1 MKLRT
6 RLAAMV
12 LTILLTAQLPVSVF
26 ANSAASTAQTQG
38 QIVVTDE
45 NGQEQI
51 LTAEQL
57 QSGENLPENIVMN
70 NETTQTQETET
81 PAPASE
87 SAPAASSTS
96 TPAESD
102 SAPAASST
110 STPAASDSAPA
121 ASDSAPAASST
132 STSAA
137 SESAPAANSTSAPAA
152 SESTPTAS
160 SEERVDLDL
169 PLVQNTDDKTQ
180 RVDLDLP
187 LVQATDTTGN
197 RVEETVSVNQ
207 AASSDR
213 SVPSDEEEEKE
224 EVLPYIYWNPGEGYD
239 VDPSYLETHKAESD
253 STSSSTSESVSES
266 ESTSES
272 ASASQ
277 SASASDAA
285 SQSVPVSGGTS
296 ESVPVSG
303 GTSESVPAS
312 GSTSESVSA
321 SGSTSESVPASGST
335 SESSSASGSTSV
347 SASAPGSTTESG
359 SAPGS
364 TSVSTS
370 APSSTPESV
379 PAPGSA
385 AVSTPAPGST
395 PEAAQVPGT
404 DAAAEPAPQPVHE
417 AAPEA
422 GLVEQAG
429 QVLDNL
435 SPVQTAHAADTLE
448 PEQEKGFFAGV
459 LEWLSW
465 LFSPITRFF
474 KDLAAFALSSNYVPA
489 GDDANTGRSPL
500 APVKSFDAAM
510 QRAREL
516 SAELGI
522 TVDQVTIYMMNPLE
536 IKTGQQV
543 DINTN
548 MAILKAWE
556 GRNYDSDMLF
566 YLTGGTLSVNN
577 TVMTPRAIDPANMQ
591 DAAKTLVWLYG
602 GTMVLESNVSAYG
615 GFVLDFYQQESA
627 RVWNT
632 AASLAAQKYETPV
645 IRLGESFAPVG
656 MGYAIQFKE
665 SDREIDQLELVQAPY
680 ADEAKM
686 QEYAKSFTVTGETAS
701 EWEYEVMAQQQAQ
714 AQQAPA
720 RARTMARMAVQ
731 DGGKTSAS
739 ASLYAVRA
747 SGVVIYWNP
756 GEQLTINGST
766 YPAGSDVDRTGLAP
780 SAPLKTLTMAI
791 EMAKKNNTTRIVCMR
806 TLEINKST
814 ANTVILEKY
823 LPYDEGTNTFQL
835 HSDLISGVPVDLM
848 NWDQGLPILNAADGY
863 NLSIQNVT
871 LQGYATETTNRVG
884 NLLTV
889 GVGSTVT
896 LNDRASVIGGSYIQ
910 VAFHAAAGEKPNPIM
925 VNSQTGVS
933 ATIYASGIAFAPHF
947 SGTPLVQATEELVNT
962 AFKGDK
968 VAAGKAL
975 APNFALDKANTTPST
990 EGGQNQVIWSLEQ
1003 SVTADR
1009 EHTLVLTAAKDYSAI
1024 YVDPVRGDDSY
1035 DGITCDFPVQTV
1047 GRALALLQQNVPD
1060 IIEKRKKAHEAGADP
1075 TDIDDNYPLP
1085 GLILICS
1092 TVEINDVQNWNW
1104 SQYHWEDYNGQEVR
1118 PVIMAHDDAA
1128 DGATGKLHTRP
1139 EYLLRVGAGGS
1150 LTLGEGVR
1158 IGRSLPDSD
1167 SITSDVSVL
1176 KTNVINVVDGG
1187 SLTLTSNAELFGT
1200 SEVEE
1205 DLVAAANLYKTYP
1218 GVAIVAGVK
1227 TAFHWTSSVS
1237 RQTTTAAT
1245 VTLDSS
1251 WTGAIHGFSRGVLL
1265 CGQEVTMTM
1274 DAGDIY
1280 GNKNNYTGAGVS
1292 LFQGAQFT
1300 MNGGKIRDN
1309 YAAIGAGVL
1318 VDAYQWKTG
1327 EKVTKF
1333 TMKAGAITGNTIDR
1347 YTPNYI
1353 MSYMGGAGVQTYYG
1367 EFEMGTKGADNSL
1380 CVVSGNR
1387 LRRRSIGTNYND
1399 VLGVGISLRNNRTSN
1414 TDQPSFIMHSGTVS
1428 GNLVDDQPDINL
1440 MQYLYV
1446 YGIGIGTTSVS
1457 SLLIEGGEI
1466 SENRLKNLYNYK
1478 ENSYS
1483 CYFFGAG
1490 MYVGTPSTV
1499 PNIVIRNLTV
1509 KNNSLSKDYGTVQ
1522 AYRGYFYGGGLS
1534 FSYELSNYTDNAVVL
1549 LENVQVLDNAV
1560 TSTASGGTSA
1570 YGGGIDFQGN
1580 QSSHASD
1587 VARLLN
1593 VTVRGNQAAN
1603 GGGGIYGSFHW
1614 AKNLTVTENS
1624 AASGGG
1630 WHTGPAGS
1638 YYAKRQVIVEDSV
1651 FTKNTATNGGGIYF
1665 SGVSKNGYTYTITE
1679 SAPGKTKIQDNT
1691 ASSYGGGVYVSPV
1704 NGSLYYYFDF
1714 TSEWNNT
1721 VTDNAPNTRGQNLYV
1736 SNLYNAAVYLLQGT
1750 FLGTDSIRIEP
1761 TTGNYNGTVALDM
1774 TKVKFTPDEEGQS
1787 AIYLNH
1793 PNGTITL
1800 LAAGSSASPL
1810 HLTINEQNF
1819 NAGNVIFK
1827 PGNVD
1832 KLEIGGLSANAEQQG
1847 GYEAVA
1853 KPYSYPK
1860 LTDASQSSKE
1870 GEAWSDYI
1878 ALTGTPVRTQ
1888 LGAVA
1893 DVSDET
1899 LTNLAL
1905 IGEGVYL
1912 DGMNG
1917 KDTNKGLSPKEAVK
1931 TWEKAAQL
1939 MEQYQQKPPMETQ
1952 KTTGFQPI
1960 IWMCGSVTLEKDPA
1974 GKEITLSL
1982 PQSIVSE
1989 TYKEYEKSQSR
2000 TPERAAAKRF
2010 ASNNLPL
2017 FYLEDGAVVNVTNL
2031 RVDGNSAA
2039 LTNAVAISVSFH
2051 VKSGGLLK
2059 VGDGARIYESYGPN
2073 VYLDGGSLEVDQS
2086 FTPTQEDAEN
2096 DEKYGIQ
2103 ISSYS
2108 KRYGGSW
2115 GAVTFASDHS
2125 SALLKGNAYLGNP
2138 SPSGGS
2144 RIFYVTADHASI
2156 TMQGDSIIRGSI
2168 GIYRYYRRNIKVH
2181 LKDNALMD
2189 NETYV
2194 IYNYDNYS
2202 DSLGLFEMTMEGKS
2216 HARAD
2221 SGDSF
2226 WYEYGSQTAA
2236 KISLYDEAQIT
2247 GRWVGSDYQGTGY
2260 QKGSMSIIMGR
2271 QGGKDAPV
2279 IDMLNGTMSWVGG
2292 QLYLEMNANAQLKGA
2307 VSFSGLSAPVATDVG
2322 KPKTYGIVMRDNAS
2336 IVSTNSSYGV
2346 ELYMYYSSRS
2356 SYNSRSWDKTTPFT
2370 IHLTDNASIGYR
2382 SDATFFSPIRVYQS
2396 IGMSA
2401 AEEHAIKALYMM
2413 GDDQTIVLSGNAK
2426 LKGYGYYGA
2435 IYSYSSMDSSVNVD
2449 PDDVTPIS
2457 TVIFKDNAGVEQTTS
2472 TLNSSSY
2479 SNYPLISA
2487 RKVVLQGNVSL
2498 PKVGNQAVNTS
2509 VYGQGASVKAW
2520 EMELDGTAEVKGH
2533 IWLLGKNAADGT
2545 TGHITLT
2552 APIASTADTGRYQ
2565 LHLAA
2570 NCMGQIVVAPGGT
2583 VQEAS
2588 IYLDCFTK
2596 LAAEGEA
2603 VDVDLKAMKPNIVL
2617 DRQWNV
2623 YLSTNGNDTNDG
2635 STPQKAVRT
2644 FTRAKEILTT
2654 VEGYGN
2660 GSNIIIPDNL
2670 TIQNHDKTWSF
2681 EEGGV
2686 LTSATGEKWKPSV
2699 RRMDGIIYTMPLIT
2713 VSAGAYSTDA
2723 ANGKAITAEEAA
2735 APVVFENITID
2746 DGGSGGKFALSGA
2759 GYNQYNFSMV
2769 YVDTGELSREVQL
2782 GENVVLHNLDY
2793 DMSTNLA
2800 GSTGLS
2806 ASWSVGGFAL
2816 NILSGKVTLDG
2827 AVIEDFSVKNYNHG
2841 SAAGYTQHVAILSVS
2856 GTNSA
2861 LAIKEGAIRNNLLDI
2876 KSRQT
2881 YTQSNA
2887 TAILAVANGA
2897 TFDMSGGEFSG
2908 NTLQGPLWTIP
2919 GNSYAGSADNQRTS
2933 VGVICL
2939 SGSNSAMTL
2948 SGGKITGNTN
2958 RLGIDETPAKNN
2970 FGDVENII
2978 TVGTQG
2984 SNLGNESS
2992 GVYQGC
2998 TFTMSGGSITN
3009 NTARYGSAFALLN
3022 GTVTLSGGTIRG
3034 NESVAPVPT
3043 GGEPTG
3049 WKAEYCPIFVSN
3061 FRTTRLNLQ
3070 GSGCVADDPF
3080 YLQPGRQIVLT
3091 DQLRQTNRLYEI
3103 YTGTGATPAGNLV
3116 VIPDGDVILDAT
3128 AYLHNFHA
3136 HAAGMV
3142 LDRGRENIQVTTQLG
3157 QMNEQKCLVQM
3168 KAVFVNGDQGT
3179 DPDSVDLSVPQN
3191 TLGRNTDDPVQT
3203 FDAAKAIGQAL
3214 CYEGEDPAE
3223 HASHRNHYVVYATGT
3238 VYNDLYE
3245 GQVTDTT
3252 GVYTKNED
3260 ASNFVFSFD
3269 GAAYMCRYTGWALC
3283 MGNGLHKTGSYCYD
3297 SLIKIRESTGTTTL
3311 KNIILRG
3318 RREVDSTDNNGETL
3332 VVVGSGSKLVLT
3344 EGAGLERNNVAG
3356 SRPSAADPSL
3366 MEPINTKGGGV
3377 RVEAGGEMLMDSG
3390 IIDITCT
3397 AITGSSIYLM
3407 GKEDAKEAAKLTLQ
3421 NKVNIGGEIYLGGQQ
3436 GYDTPILVDKTF
3448 APTQSVAIGIQGDYN
3463 LKPVVQWTD
3472 DTEVTEEMLKL
3483 VTFST
3488 SITALY
3494 EVLPGNVSNPGEKN
3508 NAIVLN
3514 LRNILYLDPD
3524 NGDDKN
3530 DGKTPEKAIKTIGH
3544 IYEMFKDA
3552 GSVPGVLVFVMNP
3565 IEVPDGTLLTITNG
3579 SVQQGMTKKYIS
3591 IYYEGAEET
3600 GFDTT
3605 VGIHHADNEKQ
3616 IQSQLYFKRYVKTSD
3631 AEIPEN
3637 YDAETNLNELF
3648 IVKGQ
3653 LQLNGVYLD
3662 GHSNTTES
3670 TYPGQSAPGI
3680 EAKAPLV
3687 RVDDIGSAQ
3696 FLAGELKSHQ
3706 LGGHNYQAGR
3716 TLLTNNVN
3724 NNLKTKTLPGTNGVV
3739 EGSGAGIE
3747 ILSSGTD
3754 QGFEKEKRGKV
3765 VLLNT
3770 QFVNL
3775 KLGED
3780 KSGKGIIGGSDVY
3793 QNGELTISNNVYF
3806 EGNVFLEG
3814 NGRNGDTEEDRI
3826 SRQTSRWLGISAYG
3840 SPVAG
3845 AFELLVRDAYHNR
3858 RMVKYPY
3865 STSNTI
3871 PQDEISYYM
3880 LTSEVSRY
3888 FTLMNELIA
3897 PGTSEE
3903 DFLGTGEN
3911 TLWLRVPQAVYIDPE
3926 NGNDKNNGQHPETA
3940 VKTLQMAFERMRG
3953 LSAKVLYVVNTIPI
3967 DGMSFIYPTGY
3978 SYDGGVVAL
3987 PSNNVH
3993 LEIRRYVQPDN
4004 NGGSG
4009 TYYKVPSFTD
4019 GPLFRVEENG
4029 QLTIEGSV
4037 VVNGHSE
4044 PLLGKDVPPAQK
4056 VSNGVSVTAPL
4067 VQVLSGGTFDLNIDS
4082 KTGER
4087 ASLIDNNNT
4096 AALGTGQTRME
4107 GGAINNKGSVILN
4120 GGVLDNNKAAL
4131 VASPGITAQGSAD
4144 GVYQAGDMTVSA
4156 YPQGLEGQSIFLAS
4170 DVSENDDGETNFI
4183 GDHIL
4188 TMDMR
4193 LKDEVD
4199 SASKKLTYSLDMD
4212 NAVPGRQVISYPGDS
4227 QVDSEHSSYILGKTV
4242 HEELFL
4248 VESEDTSG
4256 NLELQDWTVLNV
4268 SVPEEV
4274 FLAVYEHHNR
4284 DDGAPYGSG
4293 AYTQAGRA
4301 DVDGA
4306 QYGVPEYTIT
4316 NNGLYGAKVTVTGFI
4331 QKDWQK
4337 DTSPSGMQ
4345 LAQSTT
4351 DLSSTSPLLYMALTK
4366 SSETEEQGNQFANLA
4381 EASLKAKTSELSVTL
4396 GTLQSKE
4403 HGSFAFKAAANAA
4416 FMDLWTDT
4424 EFPVSSFGTAQD
4436 RMDYMRNQDALGE
4449 ASLNK
4454 ASAQFK
4460 LTYRIE
4466 IDPARR

>member
-57 QSGENLPENIVMN
+57 QSGENLPENIVIS

-81 PAPASE
+81 AAPASG
-87 SAPAASSTS
+87 STPAAS
-96 TPAESD
+96 E

-121 ASDSAPAASST
+121 ASST
-132 STSAA
+132 STPAA
-137 SESAPAANSTSAPAA
+137 SESAPAASSASAPAA

-296 ESVPVSG
+296 ESVP
-303 GTSESVPAS
+303 
-312 GSTSESVSA
+312 A

-335 SESSSASGSTSV
+335 SESGSASSSTSESVPASGSTSESV
-347 SASAPGSTTESG
+347 PASGSTAESG
-359 SAPGS
+359 SASGS

-385 AVSTPAPGST
+385 AVSTPAPSST

-404 DAAAEPAPQPVHE
+404 DAEAEPAPQPVHE

-474 KDLAAFALSSNYVPA
+474 KDLAAFALSSNYVPE

-522 TVDQVTIYMMNPLE
+522 TMDQVTIYMMNPLE

-602 GTMVLESNVSAYG
+602 GTMVLQSNVSAYG

-627 RVWNT
+627 RVWNA

-656 MGYAIQFKE
+656 MGYALQFKE

-756 GEQLTINGST
+756 GGQLTINGST

-910 VAFHAAAGEKPNPIM
+910 VAFDAAAGEKPNPIM

-962 AFKGDK
+962 VFKGDK
-968 VAAGKAL
+968 AAAGKAL

-1003 SVTADR
+1003 SVTADQ
-1009 EHTLVLTAAKDYSAI
+1009 EHTLVLMAAKDYSAI
-1024 YVDPVRGDDSY
+1024 YVDPERGDDSY
-1035 DGITCDFPVQTV
+1035 DGITCEFPVKTV
-1047 GRALALLQQNVPD
+1047 DRALALLQENVPD
-1060 IIEKRKKAHEAGADP
+1060 MIEKRTQAYEGGANP

-1092 TVEINDVQNWNW
+1092 TVEINDEQNWNW

-1187 SLTLTSNAELFGT
+1187 RLTLTSNAELFGT
-1200 SEVEE
+1200 SEAAE

-1245 VTLDSS
+1245 VTLDSG
-1251 WTGAIHGFSRGVLL
+1251 WTGGIHGFSRGVLL

-1309 YAAIGAGVL
+1309 YAGVGAGVL
-1318 VDAYQWKTG
+1318 VDAYQCAAG

-1333 TMKAGAITGNTIDR
+1333 TMKAGAITGNTIDC
-1347 YTPNYI
+1347 YTPSDYTDH
-1353 MSYMGGAGVQTYYG
+1353 MGGAGVQTHYG
-1367 EFEMGTKGADNSL
+1367 EFEMGTEGADNSL
-1380 CVVSGNR
+1380 CVVSGNC
-1387 LRRRSIGTNYND
+1387 LRRRRGINYNN
-1399 VLGVGISLRNNRTSN
+1399 VLGVGISIRNNRTSD
-1414 TDQPSFIMHSGTVS
+1414 TKQPSFIMHSGTVS
-1428 GNLVDDQPDINL
+1428 GNLVDDQPDLNL
-1440 MQYLYV
+1440 GQYLYV
-1446 YGIGIGTTSVS
+1446 YGIGIGTYSVS

-1466 SENRLKNLYNYK
+1466 SENRLENLYNYD
-1478 ENSYS
+1478 ENSYE

-1490 MYVGTPSTV
+1490 MHVGAPDVV

-1509 KNNSLSKDYGTVQ
+1509 KNNSLSDDYGTVQ
-1522 AYRGYFYGGGLS
+1522 AYRFYFYGGGLS
-1534 FSYELSNYTDNAVVL
+1534 FSYGLSDYTNNPVVL
-1549 LENVQVLDNAV
+1549 LENVQVLDNVVKSIRNRV
-1560 TSTASGGTSA
+1560 TNA
-1570 YGGGIDFQGN
+1570 YGGGIDFQG
-1580 QSSHASD
+1580 STGGYASN

-1593 VTVRGNQAAN
+1593 VTVRGNQATN
-1603 GGGGIYGSFHW
+1603 GGGIYGSFHW
-1614 AKNLTVTENS
+1614 AKNLTVTENTAVS
-1624 AASGGG
+1624 GNGGG
-1630 WHTGPAGS
+1630 WNTG
-1638 YYAKRQVIVEDSV
+1638 YASSGYAQRQVIVEDCV
-1651 FTKNTATNGGGIYF
+1651 FTKNTANNGGGIYLTY
-1665 SGVSKNGYTYTITE
+1665 VSRDGYTYTITE
-1679 SAPGKTKIQDNT
+1679 SAPGKTKIQENT
-1691 ASSYGGGVYVSPV
+1691 ASSSGGGVYMAPYSTK
-1704 NGSLYYYFDF
+1704 NLYYFDF

-1721 VTDNAPNTRGQNLYV
+1721 VTANAPNTSGQNLYV
-1736 SNLYNAAVYLLQGT
+1736 SNLYDAVVYLLQGT

-1761 TTGNYNGTVALDM
+1761 TTGTYYNGTLALDM
-1774 TKVKFTPDEEGQS
+1774 TKVQFTPDEEGQS

-1810 HLTINEQNF
+1810 HLTVNEQNF

-1832 KLEIGGLSANAEQQG
+1832 KLAIGGLSKNEAQQG

-1960 IWMCGSVTLEKDPA
+1960 IWMCGPVTLEKDAA

-1982 PQSIVSE
+1982 PQSVVSE
-1989 TYKEYEKSQSR
+1989 TYQEYEKSQSR

-2039 LTNAVAISVSFH
+2039 LTNALETSVSFH

-2073 VYLDGGSLEVDQS
+2073 VSLYGGSLEVDQS
-2086 FTPTQEDAEN
+2086 FTPTQTDAEN
-2096 DEKYGIQ
+2096 DEKYGVQ

-2108 KRYGGSW
+2108 KRYGSYW
-2115 GAVTFASDHS
+2115 GAVSFASDHS
-2125 SALLKGNAYLGNP
+2125 SALLKGNAYLGNA
-2138 SPSGGS
+2138 SESSGYDV
-2144 RIFYVTADHASI
+2144 IFHVTADHASI
-2156 TMQGDSIIRGSI
+2156 TMQGDSIIRGSY

-2189 NETYV
+2189 GYKYV
-2194 IYNYDNYS
+2194 IYTSNAYDNGRIP
-2202 DSLGLFEMTMEGKS
+2202 GLFEMTLEGKS
-2216 HARAD
+2216 HARAN

-2226 WYEYGSQTAA
+2226 WYEYGGQTAA

-2247 GRWVGSDYQGTGY
+2247 GRWEQESTYQGTGY
-2260 QKGSMSIIMGR
+2260 QRGSMSIIMGR
-2271 QGGKDAPV
+2271 QGGEDAPV
-2279 IDMLNGTMSWVGG
+2279 IDVSGTLSWTGG
-2292 QLYLEMNANAQLKGA
+2292 QLYLEMNANAQLKGE
-2307 VSFSGLSAPVATDVG
+2307 VSFTGLSAPVATDVG

-2336 IVSTNSSYGV
+2336 IVSSNYSYGV
-2346 ELYMYYSSRS
+2346 GLYMYY
-2356 SYNSRSWDKTTPFT
+2356 YNNNNSINKSWDKTTPFT
-2370 IHLTDNASIGYR
+2370 IHLTDNASIGH
-2382 SDATFFSPIRVYQS
+2382 SSNTTGFSPIRVEQYIS
-2396 IGMSA
+2396 TSA
-2401 AEEHAIKALYMM
+2401 ATEQTIKDRYMM

-2435 IYSYSSMDSSVNVD
+2435 IYSYGNMSSSVNVD

-2509 VYGQGASVKAW
+2509 IYGQGASVKAW
-2520 EMELDGTAEVKGH
+2520 EMELDGTVEVKGP
-2533 IWLLGKNAADGT
+2533 IWLPGKNVADGT
-2545 TGHITLT
+2545 TGNITLT

-2565 LHLAA
+2565 MHLAA

-2583 VQEAS
+2583 VVDAS

-2603 VDVDLKAMKPNIVL
+2603 ADVDLKAMKPNIVL

-2623 YLSTNGNDTNDG
+2623 YLSSYGNDTNDG

-2654 VEGYGN
+2654 IEGYGN

-2681 EEGGV
+2681 EAGGV

-2713 VSAGAYSTDA
+2713 VSVGAYSTSA

-2746 DGGSGGKFALSGA
+2746 NGGSGGKFALSGT

-2800 GSTGLS
+2800 GSTSLS
-2806 ASWSVGGFAL
+2806 ASWQVGGFAL
-2816 NILSGKVTLDG
+2816 NITSGKVTLDG
-2827 AVIEDFSVKNYNHG
+2827 AVIEDFSVKNYYHDSSSYSYIEHTSIISVNG
-2841 SAAGYTQHVAILSVS
+2841 TKAALEMR
-2856 GTNSA
+2856 
-2861 LAIKEGAIRNNLLDI
+2861 EGAIRNNLLDI
-2876 KSRQT
+2876 KYRRNSL
-2881 YTQSNA
+2881 QSNA

-2897 TFDMSGGEFSG
+2897 TFNMSGGEFSG
-2908 NTLQGPLWTIP
+2908 NTLQGPLWTTP

-2939 SGSNSAMTL
+2939 SDSNSAMTL

-2978 TVGTQG
+2978 TVGTQD
-2984 SNLGNESS
+2984 SNDGNESS

-3034 NESVAPVPT
+3034 NESVAPIPT
-3043 GGEPTG
+3043 EGEPTG

-3103 YTGTGATPAGNLV
+3103 YTGTGSTPAGNLV

-3168 KAVFVNGDQGT
+3168 KAVFVNGDKGT

-3223 HASHRNHYVVYATGT
+3223 HAIHKNHYVVYATGT

-3283 MGNGLHKTGSYCYD
+3283 MGNGLHKAGSYCYD

-3332 VVVGSGSKLVLT
+3332 VVVGSGSKLILT

-3377 RVEAGGEMLMDSG
+3377 RVEAGGEMLM
-3390 IIDITCT
+3390 
-3397 AITGSSIYLM
+3397 
-3407 GKEDAKEAAKLTLQ
+3407 
-3421 NKVNIGGEIYLGGQQ
+3421 N
-3436 GYDTPILVDKTF
+3436 
-3448 APTQSVAIGIQGDYN
+3448 
-3463 LKPVVQWTD
+3463 
-3472 DTEVTEEMLKL
+3472 
-3483 VTFST
+3483 
-3488 SITALY
+3488 
-3494 EVLPGNVSNPGEKN
+3494 
-3508 NAIVLN
+3508 
-3514 LRNILYLDPD
+3514 
-3524 NGDDKN
+3524 
-3530 DGKTPEKAIKTIGH
+3530 
-3544 IYEMFKDA
+3544 
-3552 GSVPGVLVFVMNP
+3552 
-3565 IEVPDGTLLTITNG
+3565 
-3579 SVQQGMTKKYIS
+3579 
-3591 IYYEGAEET
+3591 
-3600 GFDTT
+3600 
-3605 VGIHHADNEKQ
+3605 
-3616 IQSQLYFKRYVKTSD
+3616 RY
-3631 AEIPEN
+3631 
-3637 YDAETNLNELF
+3637 
-3648 IVKGQ
+3648 
-3653 LQLNGVYLD
+3653 
-3662 GHSNTTES
+3662 H
-3670 TYPGQSAPGI
+3670 
-3680 EAKAPLV
+3680 
-3687 RVDDIGSAQ
+3687 
-3696 FLAGELKSHQ
+3696 
-3706 LGGHNYQAGR
+3706 
-3716 TLLTNNVN
+3716 
-3724 NNLKTKTLPGTNGVV
+3724 
-3739 EGSGAGIE
+3739 
-3747 ILSSGTD
+3747 
-3754 QGFEKEKRGKV
+3754 
-3765 VLLNT
+3765 
-3770 QFVNL
+3770 
-3775 KLGED
+3775 
-3780 KSGKGIIGGSDVY
+3780 
-3793 QNGELTISNNVYF
+3793 
-3806 EGNVFLEG
+3806 
-3814 NGRNGDTEEDRI
+3814 
-3826 SRQTSRWLGISAYG
+3826 
-3840 SPVAG
+3840 
-3845 AFELLVRDAYHNR
+3845 
-3858 RMVKYPY
+3858 
-3865 STSNTI
+3865 
-3871 PQDEISYYM
+3871 
-3880 LTSEVSRY
+3880 
-3888 FTLMNELIA
+3888 
-3897 PGTSEE
+3897 
-3903 DFLGTGEN
+3903 
-3911 TLWLRVPQAVYIDPE
+3911 
-3926 NGNDKNNGQHPETA
+3926 
-3940 VKTLQMAFERMRG
+3940 
-3953 LSAKVLYVVNTIPI
+3953 
-3967 DGMSFIYPTGY
+3967 
-3978 SYDGGVVAL
+3978 
-3987 PSNNVH
+3987 
-3993 LEIRRYVQPDN
+3993 
-4004 NGGSG
+4004 
-4009 TYYKVPSFTD
+4009 
-4019 GPLFRVEENG
+4019 
-4029 QLTIEGSV
+4029 
-4037 VVNGHSE
+4037 
-4044 PLLGKDVPPAQK
+4044 
-4056 VSNGVSVTAPL
+4056 
-4067 VQVLSGGTFDLNIDS
+4067 
-4082 KTGER
+4082 
-4087 ASLIDNNNT
+4087 
-4096 AALGTGQTRME
+4096 
-4107 GGAINNKGSVILN
+4107 
-4120 GGVLDNNKAAL
+4120 
-4131 VASPGITAQGSAD
+4131 
-4144 GVYQAGDMTVSA
+4144 
-4156 YPQGLEGQSIFLAS
+4156 
-4170 DVSENDDGETNFI
+4170 
-4183 GDHIL
+4183 
-4188 TMDMR
+4188 
-4193 LKDEVD
+4193 
-4199 SASKKLTYSLDMD
+4199 
-4212 NAVPGRQVISYPGDS
+4212 
-4227 QVDSEHSSYILGKTV
+4227 
-4242 HEELFL
+4242 
-4248 VESEDTSG
+4248 
-4256 NLELQDWTVLNV
+4256 
-4268 SVPEEV
+4268 
-4274 FLAVYEHHNR
+4274 
-4284 DDGAPYGSG
+4284 
-4293 AYTQAGRA
+4293 
-4301 DVDGA
+4301 
-4306 QYGVPEYTIT
+4306 
-4316 NNGLYGAKVTVTGFI
+4316 
-4331 QKDWQK
+4331 
-4337 DTSPSGMQ
+4337 
-4345 LAQSTT
+4345 
-4351 DLSSTSPLLYMALTK
+4351 
-4366 SSETEEQGNQFANLA
+4366 
-4381 EASLKAKTSELSVTL
+4381 
-4396 GTLQSKE
+4396 
-4403 HGSFAFKAAANAA
+4403 
-4416 FMDLWTDT
+4416 
-4424 EFPVSSFGTAQD
+4424 
-4436 RMDYMRNQDALGE
+4436 
-4449 ASLNK
+4449 
-4454 ASAQFK
+4454 
-4460 LTYRIE
+4460 
-4466 IDPARR
+4466 

>member
-57 QSGENLPENIVMN
+57 QSGENLPENIVIN

-81 PAPASE
+81 PAPA
-87 SAPAASSTS
+87 
-96 TPAESD
+96 SD

-121 ASDSAPAASST
+121 ASSTSAP
-132 STSAA
+132 AA
-137 SESAPAANSTSAPAA
+137 SESAPAANSTSAPAASSTSASAA

-207 AASSDR
+207 AASSD
-213 SVPSDEEEEKE
+213 SAVPSDEEEEKE

-239 VDPSYLETHKAESD
+239 VDPSYLETQKAESD

-266 ESTSES
+266 ESTGES

-296 ESVPVSG
+296 ESG
-303 GTSESVPAS
+303 
-312 GSTSESVSA
+312 SA

-335 SESSSASGSTSV
+335 SESSSASGSTSE
-347 SASAPGSTTESG
+347 SASASGSTAESG
-359 SAPGS
+359 SASGS

-370 APSSTPESV
+370 APGSTPESV
-379 PAPGSA
+379 PASSSA
-385 AVSTPAPGST
+385 AVSTPAPSST

-422 GLVEQAG
+422 GFVEQAG

-474 KDLAAFALSSNYVPA
+474 KDLAAFALSSNYVPE

-665 SDREIDQLELVQAPY
+665 SDREVDQLELVQAPY

-720 RARTMARMAVQ
+720 QARTMARMAVQ

-756 GEQLTINGST
+756 GGQLTINGSV

-823 LPYDEGTNTFQL
+823 LPYDEGTKTFQL

-848 NWDQGLPILNAADGY
+848 NWDQGLPVLNVADGY

-910 VAFHAAAGEKPNPIM
+910 VSFDAAAGEKPNPIM

-1024 YVDPVRGDDSY
+1024 YVDPERGDDSY
-1035 DGITCDFPVQTV
+1035 DGITCEFPVKTV
-1047 GRALALLQQNVPD
+1047 DRALALLQQTVPD
-1060 IIEKRKKAHEAGADP
+1060 MIEKRKKAHEAGANP

-1092 TVEINDVQNWNW
+1092 TVEINDEQNWNW

-1200 SEVEE
+1200 SEAAE

-1218 GVAIVAGVK
+1218 GVAIVAGVQ
-1227 TAFHWTSSVS
+1227 TAFHWTPSVPK
-1237 RQTTTAAT
+1237 QTTTAAT
-1245 VTLDSS
+1245 VTLDSG

-1274 DAGDIY
+1274 DAGNIY

-1318 VDAYQWKTG
+1318 VDAYQCAAG

-1347 YTPNYI
+1347 YAPSYI
-1353 MSYMGGAGVQTYYG
+1353 STYMGGAGVQTYYG

-1380 CVVSGNR
+1380 CVVSGNC
-1387 LRRRSIGTNYND
+1387 LRRRRGITYNN
-1399 VLGVGISLRNNRTSN
+1399 VLGVGISLRNNRTPN
-1414 TDQPSFIMHSGTVS
+1414 KQPSFIMHSGTVS
-1428 GNLVDDQPDINL
+1428 GNLVDDQPDLNL
-1440 MQYLYV
+1440 AQYLYV
-1446 YGIGIGTTSVS
+1446 YGIGIGTYSVS

-1466 SENRLKNLYNYK
+1466 SENRLENLYNDG
-1478 ENSYS
+1478 NSYA

-1490 MYVGTPSTV
+1490 MHVGAPSDV
-1499 PNIVIRNLTV
+1499 PDIVIRNLTV
-1509 KNNSLSKDYGTVQ
+1509 KNNSLSEDYGTVQ
-1522 AYRGYFYGGGLS
+1522 AYRVYFYGGGLS
-1534 FSYELSNYTDNAVVL
+1534 FSYELSNYTNNPVVL
-1549 LENVQVLDNAV
+1549 LENVQVLGNAV
-1560 TSTASGGTSA
+1560 KSRASGGTSA
-1570 YGGGIDFQGN
+1570 LGGGIDFQGS
-1580 QSSHASD
+1580 QSTYASD

-1593 VTVRGNQAAN
+1593 VTVRGNQATN
-1603 GGGGIYGSFHW
+1603 GGGIYGSFHW
-1614 AKNLTVTENS
+1614 AKNLTVTENT
-1624 AASGGG
+1624 AANSGGG
-1630 WHTGPAGS
+1630 WYTGPAGS
-1638 YYAKRQVIVEDSV
+1638 NYAKRQVIVEDSV
-1651 FTKNTATNGGGIYF
+1651 FTKNTANNGGGIYF
-1665 SGVSKNGYTYTITE
+1665 NHVSKDGYTYTITE
-1679 SAPGKTKIQDNT
+1679 SAPGKTKIQENT
-1691 ASSYGGGVYVSPV
+1691 ASSYGGGVYMAP
-1704 NGSLYYYFDF
+1704 GSGALYYFDF

-1721 VTDNAPNTRGQNLYV
+1721 VTDNDPNTRGQNLYV
-1736 SNLYNAAVYLLQGT
+1736 SYLYNAAVYLLQGT
-1750 FLGTDSIRIEP
+1750 FLGTDSICILP

-1832 KLEIGGLSANAEQQG
+1832 KLEIGGLSKNEAQQG

-1853 KPYSYPK
+1853 KSYSYPK

-1870 GEAWSDYI
+1870 GETSSDYI
-1878 ALTGTPVRTQ
+1878 TLTGTPVRTQ
-1888 LGAVA
+1888 LGAMA

-1917 KDTNKGLSPKEAVK
+1917 KDTNKGLSPKDAVK

-1960 IWMCGSVTLEKDPA
+1960 IWMCGPVTLEKDAA

-1982 PQSIVSE
+1982 PQSVVSE
-1989 TYKEYEKSQSR
+1989 TYQEYEKSQSR

-2039 LTNAVAISVSFH
+2039 LTNALETSVSFH

-2073 VYLDGGSLEVDQS
+2073 VSLYGGSLEVDQS
-2086 FTPTQEDAEN
+2086 FTPTQTDTEN

-2103 ISSYS
+2103 ISSDS
-2108 KRYGGSW
+2108 KRSSGS
-2115 GAVTFASDHS
+2115 GAVTFASDNS
-2125 SALLKGNAYLGNP
+2125 SALLKGNAYLGNT

-2144 RIFYVTADHASI
+2144 RIFYVMADHASI
-2156 TMQGDSIIRGSI
+2156 TMQGDSIIRGSS
-2168 GIYRYYRRNIKVH
+2168 GIYRYYRGNIKVH

-2189 NETYV
+2189 NNTYG
-2194 IYNYDNYS
+2194 IYSYNNYI
-2202 DSLGLFEMTMEGKS
+2202 DSTLGLFEMTMEGKS
-2216 HARAD
+2216 HARVTG
-2221 SGDSF
+2221 SSNSF
-2226 WYEYGSQTAA
+2226 WYEYGPQSAA

-2247 GRWVGSDYQGTGY
+2247 GRWVQGTSYQSAGY

-2271 QGGKDAPV
+2271 QGGEDAPV
-2279 IDMLNGTMSWVGG
+2279 IDMLNGTLSWTGG

-2307 VSFSGLSAPVATDVG
+2307 VQFSGLSAPVATDVG

-2336 IVSTNSSYGV
+2336 IVSTNYNYGV
-2346 ELYMYYSSRS
+2346 ELYMYYYSS
-2356 SYNSRSWDKTTPFT
+2356 NSTNNRSWDKTTPFT
-2370 IHLTDNASIGYR
+2370 IHLTDNASIGY
-2382 SDATFFSPIRVYQS
+2382 SSNTAAFSPIRVYQS
-2396 IGMSA
+2396 ISMNA
-2401 AEEHAIKALYMM
+2401 AEEQAIKDRYMM

-2435 IYSYSSMDSSVNVD
+2435 IYSYSSINSSVNVD

-2509 VYGQGASVKAW
+2509 IYGQGASVKAW
-2520 EMELDGTAEVKGH
+2520 EMELDGTAEVKGP
-2533 IWLLGKNAADGT
+2533 IWLLGKNVADGT
-2545 TGHITLT
+2545 TGNITLT

-2583 VQEAS
+2583 VQDAS

-2603 VDVDLKAMKPNIVL
+2603 ADVDLKAMKPNIVL

-2623 YLSTNGNDTNDG
+2623 YLSSYGNDTNDG

-2681 EEGGV
+2681 EAGGV

-2713 VSAGAYSTDA
+2713 VSAGAYSTSA

-2746 DGGSGGKFALSGA
+2746 DGGSGGKFALSGT

-2769 YVDTGELSREVQL
+2769 YVNTGVLSREVQL

-2793 DMSTNLA
+2793 DPGTATLA
-2800 GSTGLS
+2800 GG
-2806 ASWSVGGFAL
+2806 WYVGGFAL
-2816 NILSGKVTLDG
+2816 NIFSGKVTMNG
-2827 AVIEDFSVKNYNHG
+2827 AVIEDFSVKNYSHESSSNSMEHTSIISVNG
-2841 SAAGYTQHVAILSVS
+2841 TDAALEM
-2856 GTNSA
+2856 
-2861 LAIKEGAIRNNLLDI
+2861 KEGAIRDNLLDI
-2876 KSRQT
+2876 KYRRNSL
-2881 YTQSNA
+2881 QSNA

-2897 TFDMSGGEFSG
+2897 TFNMSGGEFSG

-2939 SGSNSAMTL
+2939 SGSGSAMTL
-2948 SGGKITGNTN
+2948 SGGKITGNAN
-2958 RLGIDETPAKNN
+2958 RLGIDETPAKKN

-2984 SNLGNESS
+2984 SNGGNESS

-3103 YTGTGATPAGNLV
+3103 YTGTGSTPAGNLV

-3128 AYLHNFHA
+3128 PYLHNFHA

-3142 LDRGRENIQVTTQLG
+3142 LDRGRESKQVTTQLG
-3157 QMNEQKCLVQM
+3157 QMDEQKCLLQM
-3168 KAVFVNGDQGT
+3168 KAVFVNGDKGT

-3283 MGNGLHKTGSYCYD
+3283 RGNGLHKTGSYCYD

-3332 VVVGSGSKLVLT
+3332 VVVGSGSKLILT

-3483 VTFST
+3483 FTFST

-3530 DGKTPEKAIKTIGH
+3530 DGKTPEKAIKTIGR
-3544 IYEMFKDA
+3544 IYDMFKDA

-3565 IEVPDGTLLTITNG
+3565 IEVPEGTLLAITNG

-3637 YDAETNLNELF
+3637 YDAETNWEELF

-3662 GHSNTTES
+3662 GHSNATES

-3696 FLAGELKSHQ
+3696 FLAGELKRHQ
-3706 LGGHNYQAGR
+3706 LGDRSYQAGN
-3716 TLLTNNVN
+3716 TLFTNNVN

-3806 EGNVFLEG
+3806 EGNIFLEG

-4351 DLSSTSPLLYMALTK
+4351 DLSSASPLLYMALTK

-4436 RMDYMRNQDALGE
+4436 RRDYMRNKDALGE

>member
-57 QSGENLPENIVMN
+57 QSGENLPENIVIN

-81 PAPASE
+81 AAPA
-87 SAPAASSTS
+87 
-96 TPAESD
+96 SD

-121 ASDSAPAASST
+121 ASST
-132 STSAA
+132 STPAA
-137 SESAPAANSTSAPAA
+137 SESAPAASSASAPAA

-239 VDPSYLETHKAESD
+239 VDPSYLETQKAESD

-266 ESTSES
+266 ESTGES

-296 ESVPVSG
+296 ESVPASG

-312 GSTSESVSA
+312 GSTSESVPA

-335 SESSSASGSTSV
+335 SESVPASGST
-347 SASAPGSTTESG
+347 AESG
-359 SAPGS
+359 SASGS

-379 PAPGSA
+379 PASSSTS
-385 AVSTPAPGST
+385 VSTSAPSST

-536 IKTGQQV
+536 ITTGQQV

-806 TLEINKST
+806 TLEINNST

-823 LPYDEGTNTFQL
+823 LPYDEDTNTFQL

-848 NWDQGLPILNAADGY
+848 NWDQGLPILNVAEGY
-863 NLSIQNVT
+863 NLSIQNVI

-962 AFKGDK
+962 AFKGNKD
-968 VAAGKAL
+968 AAGKAL
-975 APNFALDKANTTPST
+975 APKFALDKANTTPST

-1003 SVTADR
+1003 SVTADQ
-1009 EHTLVLTAAKDYSAI
+1009 EHTLVLMAAKDYSAI

-1047 GRALALLQQNVPD
+1047 DRALALLQQNVPD
-1060 IIEKRKKAHEAGADP
+1060 IIEKRTQAYEGGADP

-1092 TVEINDVQNWNW
+1092 TVEINDEQNWNW
-1104 SQYHWEDYNGQEVR
+1104 SQYRWEDYNGQEVR

-1128 DGATGKLHTRP
+1128 DGAAGKLHTRP

-1176 KTNVINVVDGG
+1176 QTNVINVVDGG
-1187 SLTLTSNAELFGT
+1187 RLTLTSNAELFGT
-1200 SEVEE
+1200 SEAAE
-1205 DLVAAANLYKTYP
+1205 DLVAGANLYKTYP

-1245 VTLDSS
+1245 VTLDSG

-1265 CGQEVTMTM
+1265 CGQDVTMTM

-1309 YAAIGAGVL
+1309 YAATGAGVL
-1318 VDAYQWKTG
+1318 VDAYQWTTG

-1347 YTPNYI
+1347 YSP
-1353 MSYMGGAGVQTYYG
+1353 SYLPGSTMGGAGVQTYYG

-1387 LRRRSIGTNYND
+1387 LRRRSSGTNYAD
-1399 VLGVGISLRNNRTSN
+1399 VLGVGISIRNNRTQN

-1440 MQYLYV
+1440 AQTFYV
-1446 YGIGIGTTSVS
+1446 YGIGIGTYNVS

-1466 SENRLKNLYNYK
+1466 SENRLENWYNY
-1478 ENSYS
+1478 ERTYT

-1490 MYVGTPSTV
+1490 MHVGAPSDV
-1499 PNIVIRNLTV
+1499 PDIVIRNLTV
-1509 KNNSLSKDYGTVQ
+1509 KNNSLSDDYGTVQ
-1522 AYRGYFYGGGLS
+1522 AYSAYFYGGGLS
-1534 FSYELSNYTDNAVVL
+1534 FSNVLSNYTGNPVVL
-1549 LENVQVLDNAV
+1549 LENVQVLGNV
-1560 TSTASGGTSA
+1560 VKPRRSGNTSA
-1570 YGGGIDFQGN
+1570 CGGGIEFQGST
-1580 QSSHASD
+1580 SSYASD

-1593 VTVRGNQAAN
+1593 VTVRANQATT
-1603 GGGGIYGSFHW
+1603 GGGIYGSFHW
-1614 AKNLTVTENS
+1614 AKNLTVTENTAS
-1624 AASGGG
+1624 SSGGG
-1630 WHTGPAGS
+1630 WSTGPTGGS
-1638 YYAKRQVIVEDSV
+1638 YAKRQVIVEDSV
-1651 FTKNTATNGGGIYF
+1651 FTKNTAIYGGGIYF
-1665 SGVSKNGYTYTITE
+1665 SGVPKIGYTYTITE
-1679 SAPGKTKIQDNT
+1679 SAPGKTKIQENT
-1691 ASSYGGGVYVSPV
+1691 ASSSGGGVYMAPNS
-1704 NGSLYYYFDF
+1704 GALYYFDF
-1714 TSEWNNT
+1714 TGEWNNT
-1721 VTDNAPNTRGQNLYV
+1721 VTADAPNTSGQNLYI
-1736 SNLYNAAVYLLQGT
+1736 STLYDAAVYLLQGT
-1750 FLGTDSIRIEP
+1750 FLGTDSIRILP

-1832 KLEIGGLSANAEQQG
+1832 KLEIGGLSKNEAQQG

-1870 GEAWSDYI
+1870 GETWSDYI
-1878 ALTGTPVRTQ
+1878 TLTGTPVRTQ
-1888 LGAVA
+1888 LGAMA

-1917 KDTNKGLSPKEAVK
+1917 KDTNTGLSPKEAVK

-1939 MEQYQQKPPMETQ
+1939 MEQYQQQPPMETQ

-1989 TYKEYEKSQSR
+1989 TYQEYEKSQSR

-2073 VYLDGGSLEVDQS
+2073 VYLEGGSLEVDQS
-2086 FTPTQEDAEN
+2086 FTPTQTDAEN
-2096 DEKYGIQ
+2096 DEKYGVQ
-2103 ISSYS
+2103 ISSDS
-2108 KRYGGSW
+2108 KRSSGD
-2115 GAVTFASDHS
+2115 GAVTFASDNS
-2125 SALLKGNAYLGNP
+2125 SALLKGNAYLGSTSAN
-2138 SPSGGS
+2138 GGG
-2144 RIFYVTADHASI
+2144 RIFNVAYDHASI
-2156 TMQGDSIIRGSI
+2156 TMQDDSIIRGSI
-2168 GIYRYYRRNIKVH
+2168 GIFRYYRRNIKVH

-2189 NETYV
+2189 NNTYG
-2194 IYNYDNYS
+2194 IYSYNNYI
-2202 DSLGLFEMTMEGKS
+2202 DSTPGLFEMTMEGKS
-2216 HARAD
+2216 RARVTG
-2221 SGDSF
+2221 SNSF
-2226 WYEYGSQTAA
+2226 WYEYGPQTAA

-2247 GRWVGSDYQGTGY
+2247 GRWVHSDSYQGAGY

-2279 IDMLNGTMSWVGG
+2279 IDMVNGVMSWAGG

-2307 VSFSGLSAPVATDVG
+2307 VQFTGLSAPVATDVG

-2336 IVSTNSSYGV
+2336 IVSSNYSYGV
-2346 ELYMYYSSRS
+2346 SLYMYYYNNNSSS
-2356 SYNSRSWDKTTPFT
+2356 NKSWDKTTPFT
-2370 IHLTDNASIGYR
+2370 IHLTDNASIGCS
-2382 SDATFFSPIRVYQS
+2382 SDVVGFSPIRVEQS
-2396 IGMSA
+2396 ISTNDA
-2401 AEEHAIKALYMM
+2401 NEQTIKDRYMM

-2435 IYSYSSMDSSVNVD
+2435 IYSYSSMNSNANVD

-2472 TLNSSSY
+2472 TLNSSNY
-2479 SNYPLISA
+2479 LKYPLISG

-2520 EMELDGTAEVKGH
+2520 EMELDGTVEVKGP
-2533 IWLLGKNAADGT
+2533 IWLPGKNVADGT
-2545 TGHITLT
+2545 TGNITLT

-2583 VQEAS
+2583 VDDAS

-2603 VDVDLKAMKPNIVL
+2603 ADVDLKAMKPNIVL

-2623 YLSTNGNDTNDG
+2623 YLSSYGNDTNDG

-2654 VEGYGN
+2654 MEGYGN

-2713 VSAGAYSTDA
+2713 VSVGAYSTNA

-2746 DGGSGGKFALSGA
+2746 DGGSGGKFALSGT

-2769 YVDTGELSREVQL
+2769 YVNTGELSREVQL

-2793 DMSTNLA
+2793 DMSTNIA
-2800 GSTGLS
+2800 GSNGLS
-2806 ASWSVGGFAL
+2806 SGWYVGGFAL
-2816 NILSGKVTLDG
+2816 NITSGKVTLDG
-2827 AVIEDFSVKNYNHG
+2827 AVIEDFSVKNYYHDSSSSYIEHTSIISVDG
-2841 SAAGYTQHVAILSVS
+2841 TKAALEM
-2856 GTNSA
+2856 
-2861 LAIKEGAIRNNLLDI
+2861 KEGAIRNNLLDI
-2876 KSRQT
+2876 KYRRDYVQA
-2881 YTQSNA
+2881 NA

-2897 TFDMSGGEFSG
+2897 AFDMSGGEFSG

-2919 GNSYAGSADNQRTS
+2919 GNSYTGSADNQRTS

-2958 RLGIDETPAKNN
+2958 RLGIDETPAKYN

-2984 SNLGNESS
+2984 SNGGNESS
-2992 GVYQGC
+2992 GVYKGC

-3070 GSGCVADDPF
+3070 GSACVADDPF
-3080 YLQPGRQIVLT
+3080 YLQPGRQIVIT

-3103 YTGTGATPAGNLV
+3103 YTGTGSTPAGNLV

-3142 LDRGRENIQVTTQLG
+3142 LDRGRESRQVTTQLG

-3191 TLGRNTDDPVQT
+3191 TLGRNTDEPVRT

-3214 CYEGEDPAE
+3214 CYEGENPTE

-3283 MGNGLHKTGSYCYD
+3283 MGNGLHKAGSYCYD

-3332 VVVGSGSKLVLT
+3332 VVVGSGSKLILT

-3397 AITGSSIYLM
+3397 AITGSSIYLT

-3483 VTFST
+3483 FTFST

-3544 IYEMFKDA
+3544 IYDMFKDA

-3565 IEVPDGTLLTITNG
+3565 IEVPEGTLLAITNG

-3591 IYYEGAEET
+3591 VYYEGAEEP

-3605 VGIHHADNEKQ
+3605 VGIHHSDTEKQ

-3662 GHSNTTES
+3662 GHSNATES

-3706 LGGHNYQAGR
+3706 LGGHNYQAGN
-3716 TLLTNNVN
+3716 TLFTNNVN

-3793 QNGELTISNNVYF
+3793 QNGEITISNNVYF

-3880 LTSEVSRY
+3880 LTSELSRY

-3897 PGTSEE
+3897 PNTSEE

-3926 NGNDKNNGQHPETA
+3926 NGVDTNNGQYPETA

-3978 SYDGGVVAL
+3978 SYDGGVVVL

-4004 NGGSG
+4004 NGGSAA
-4009 TYYKVPSFTD
+4009 YYKVPSFTD

-4096 AALGTGQTRME
+4096 AALGTGQTRIE

-4193 LKDEVD
+4193 LKEEVD

-4424 EFPVSSFGTAQD
+4424 GFPVSSFGTAQD
-4436 RMDYMRNQDALGE
+4436 RMDYMRNKDALGE
-4449 ASLNK
+4449 TSLNK

>member
-57 QSGENLPENIVMN
+57 QSGENLPENIVIN

-81 PAPASE
+81 AAPASE
-87 SAPAASSTS
+87 
-96 TPAESD
+96 
-102 SAPAASST
+102 
-110 STPAASDSAPA
+110 SAPA
-121 ASDSAPAASST
+121 ASDSAPAADST
-132 STSAA
+132 STPAA
-137 SESAPAANSTSAPAA
+137 SESAPAANSTSASAASESAPAASSASAPAA

-266 ESTSES
+266 ESTGES

-285 SQSVPVSGGTS
+285 SQSVP
-296 ESVPVSG
+296 
-303 GTSESVPAS
+303 AS
-312 GSTSESVSA
+312 
-321 SGSTSESVPASGST
+321 
-335 SESSSASGSTSV
+335 
-347 SASAPGSTTESG
+347 
-359 SAPGS
+359 GS

-379 PAPGSA
+379 PASSSA
-385 AVSTPAPGST
+385 AVSTPAPSST

-522 TVDQVTIYMMNPLE
+522 TMDQVTIYMMNPLE

-602 GTMVLESNVSAYG
+602 GTMVLQSNVSAYG

-627 RVWNT
+627 RVWNA

-656 MGYAIQFKE
+656 MGYALQFKE

-720 RARTMARMAVQ
+720 RARRMARMAVQ

-756 GEQLTINGST
+756 GGQLTINGST

-962 AFKGDK
+962 VFKGDK
-968 VAAGKAL
+968 AAAGKAL

-1003 SVTADR
+1003 SVTADQ

-1024 YVDPVRGDDSY
+1024 YVDPERGDDSY
-1035 DGITCDFPVQTV
+1035 DGITCEFPVKTV
-1047 GRALALLQQNVPD
+1047 DRALALLQENVPD
-1060 IIEKRKKAHEAGADP
+1060 MIEKRTQAYEGGANP

-1092 TVEINDVQNWNW
+1092 TVEINDAQNWNW

-1227 TAFHWTSSVS
+1227 TAFHWSSNVS

-1265 CGQEVTMTM
+1265 CGQDVTMTM

-1309 YAAIGAGVL
+1309 YAGVGAGVL
-1318 VDAYQWKTG
+1318 VDGYQWKTG

-1333 TMKAGAITGNTIDR
+1333 AMKAGAITGNTIDC
-1347 YTPNYI
+1347 YTPSDYTDH
-1353 MSYMGGAGVQTYYG
+1353 MGGAGVQTHYG

-1380 CVVSGNR
+1380 CVVSGNC
-1387 LRRRSIGTNYND
+1387 LRRRRGIKYNN
-1399 VLGVGISLRNNRTSN
+1399 VLGVGISIRNDRTSD
-1414 TDQPSFIMHSGTVS
+1414 TKQPSFIMHSGTVS
-1428 GNLVDDQPDINL
+1428 GNLVDDQPDLNL
-1440 MQYLYV
+1440 GQYLYV
-1446 YGIGIGTTSVS
+1446 YGIGIGTYSVS

-1466 SENRLKNLYNYK
+1466 SENRLKNLYNYQT
-1478 ENSYS
+1478 SYE

-1490 MYVGTPSTV
+1490 MHVGAPSVV

-1509 KNNSLSKDYGTVQ
+1509 KNNSLSEDYGTVQ
-1522 AYRGYFYGGGLS
+1522 ARYVYFYGGGLS
-1534 FSYELSNYTDNAVVL
+1534 FSYGLSDHTNNPVVL

-1560 TSTASGGTSA
+1560 KTRARGNTIA
-1570 YGGGIDFQGN
+1570 YGGGIDFQG
-1580 QSSHASD
+1580 STGGYASD
-1587 VARLLN
+1587 AARLLN
-1593 VTVRGNQAAN
+1593 VTVRGNQAAD
-1603 GGGGIYGSFHW
+1603 GGGIYGSFHW
-1614 AKNLTVTENS
+1614 AKNLTVTENTAVS
-1624 AASGGG
+1624 GNGGG
-1630 WHTGPAGS
+1630 WHTG
-1638 YYAKRQVIVEDSV
+1638 YASSGYAQRQVIVEDSV
-1651 FTKNTATNGGGIYF
+1651 FTKNTANNGGGIYLTY
-1665 SGVSKNGYTYTITE
+1665 VSRDGYTYTITE

-1691 ASSYGGGVYVSPV
+1691 ASSYGGGVYMNPYSTK
-1704 NGSLYYYFDF
+1704 NLYYFDF

-1721 VTDNAPNTRGQNLYV
+1721 VTANAPNTRGQNLYV

-1750 FLGTDSIRIEP
+1750 FLGTDSIRILP
-1761 TTGNYNGTVALDM
+1761 TTGDYNGTLALDM
-1774 TKVKFTPDEEGQS
+1774 AKVKFTPDEEGQS

-1832 KLEIGGLSANAEQQG
+1832 KLEIGGLSKNEAQQG

-1878 ALTGTPVRTQ
+1878 TLTGTPVRTQ

-1917 KDTNKGLSPKEAVK
+1917 KDTNTGLSPKEAVK

-1960 IWMCGSVTLEKDPA
+1960 IWMCGPVTLEKDA
-1974 GKEITLSL
+1974 GGKEITLSL
-1982 PQSIVSE
+1982 PQSVVSE
-1989 TYKEYEKSQSR
+1989 TYQEYEKSQSR

-2039 LTNAVAISVSFH
+2039 LTNALETSVSFY

-2073 VYLDGGSLEVDQS
+2073 VSLYGGSLEVDQS
-2086 FTPTQEDAEN
+2086 FTPAQTDAEN
-2096 DEKYGIQ
+2096 DEKYGVQ

-2108 KRYGGSW
+2108 KRYGSYW
-2115 GAVTFASDHS
+2115 GAVSFASDHS
-2125 SALLKGNAYLGNP
+2125 SALLKGNAYLGNT
-2138 SPSGGS
+2138 SASSGYDV
-2144 RIFYVTADHASI
+2144 IFHVTADHASI
-2156 TMQGDSIIRGSI
+2156 TMQGDSIIRGSY

-2189 NETYV
+2189 GYKYV
-2194 IYNYDNYS
+2194 IYTYNAYDN
-2202 DSLGLFEMTMEGKS
+2202 DRIPGLFEMTLEGKS
-2216 HARAD
+2216 HARAN
-2221 SGDSF
+2221 SGNSF
-2226 WYEYGSQTAA
+2226 WFEYGPQTAA

-2247 GRWVGSDYQGTGY
+2247 GSWVPDSTYQSTGY

-2271 QGGKDAPV
+2271 QGGEDAPV
-2279 IDMLNGTMSWVGG
+2279 INVSGTLSWIGG

-2307 VSFSGLSAPVATDVG
+2307 VSFTGLSAPVATDVG
-2322 KPKTYGIVMRDNAS
+2322 KPETYGVVMRDNAS
-2336 IVSTNSSYGV
+2336 IVSSNYSYGV
-2346 ELYMYYSSRS
+2346 ELYMYYFNNN
-2356 SYNSRSWDKTTPFT
+2356 NSINKSWDKTTPFT
-2370 IHLTDNASIGYR
+2370 IHLTDNASIGH
-2382 SDATFFSPIRVYQS
+2382 SSNTTGFSPIRVEQYIS
-2396 IGMSA
+2396 GSA
-2401 AEEHAIKALYMM
+2401 ATEQTIKDRYMM

-2435 IYSYSSMDSSVNVD
+2435 ICFYSSMDSSVNVD

-2509 VYGQGASVKAW
+2509 IYGQGASVKAW
-2520 EMELDGTAEVKGH
+2520 EMELDGTAEVKGP
-2533 IWLLGKNAADGT
+2533 IWLLGKNVADGT
-2545 TGHITLT
+2545 TGNITLT

-2570 NCMGQIVVAPGGT
+2570 NYMGQIVVAPGGT
-2583 VQEAS
+2583 VADAS

-2603 VDVDLKAMKPNIVL
+2603 ADVDLKAMKPNIVL

-2654 VEGYGN
+2654 IEGYGN

-2681 EEGGV
+2681 EAGGV

-2713 VSAGAYSTDA
+2713 VSAGAYSTAA

-2746 DGGSGGKFALSGA
+2746 NGGSGGKFALSGA

-2793 DMSTNLA
+2793 DMSTNIA
-2800 GSTGLS
+2800 GSTSLS
-2806 ASWSVGGFAL
+2806 DGWQVGGFAL
-2816 NILSGKVTLDG
+2816 NITSGKVTLDG
-2827 AVIEDFSVKNYNHG
+2827 AVIEDFSVKNYYHDSSSYSYIEHTSIISVNG
-2841 SAAGYTQHVAILSVS
+2841 TKAALEMR
-2856 GTNSA
+2856 
-2861 LAIKEGAIRNNLLDI
+2861 EGAIRNNLLDI
-2876 KSRQT
+2876 KYRRN
-2881 YTQSNA
+2881 YVQSNA
-2887 TAILAVANGA
+2887 TAILAVADGA

-2939 SGSNSAMTL
+2939 SGSGSAMTL

-2958 RLGIDETPAKNN
+2958 RLGIDETPAKKN

-2978 TVGTQG
+2978 TVGSQG
-2984 SNLGNESS
+2984 SNGGNESS

-3034 NESVAPVPT
+3034 NESVAPIPT
-3043 GGEPTG
+3043 EGEPTG

-3070 GSGCVADDPF
+3070 GSACVADDPF

-3191 TLGRNTDDPVQT
+3191 TLGRNTDNPVQT

-3283 MGNGLHKTGSYCYD
+3283 MGNGLHKAGSYCYD

-3397 AITGSSIYLM
+3397 AITGSSIYLT

-3448 APTQSVAIGIQGDYN
+3448 APTQSVAIGLQGDYN

-3483 VTFST
+3483 FTFST

-3494 EVLPGNVSNPGEKN
+3494 EVLPGNVSNPGQKN

-3544 IYEMFKDA
+3544 IYDMFQDA

-3565 IEVPDGTLLTITNG
+3565 IEVPDGTLLAITNG

-3605 VGIHHADNEKQ
+3605 VGIHHSDNEKQ

-3637 YDAETNLNELF
+3637 YDAETNLKELF

-3662 GHSNTTES
+3662 GHSNATES

-3680 EAKAPLV
+3680 AAKAPLV

-3696 FLAGELKSHQ
+3696 FLAGELKRHQ
-3706 LGGHNYQAGR
+3706 LGDRSYQAGN
-3716 TLLTNNVN
+3716 TLFTNNVN
-3724 NNLKTKTLPGTNGVV
+3724 NNLKTKILPGTNGVV
-3739 EGSGAGIE
+3739 EGSSAGIE

-3775 KLGED
+3775 KLGENE
-3780 KSGKGIIGGSDVY
+3780 SGKGIIGGSDVY
-3793 QNGELTISNNVYF
+3793 QNGEITISHNVYF

-3880 LTSEVSRY
+3880 LTSELSRY

-3897 PGTSEE
+3897 PNTSEE

-3926 NGNDKNNGQHPETA
+3926 NGVDTNNGQYPETA

-3967 DGMSFIYPTGY
+3967 DGVSFIYPTGY
-3978 SYDGGVVAL
+3978 SYDGGVVVL

-4193 LKDEVD
+4193 LKEEVD

-4242 HEELFL
+4242 HKELFL
-4248 VESEDTSG
+4248 VESEDTSS
-4256 NLELQDWTVLNV
+4256 NLELQDWAVLNV

-4424 EFPVSSFGTAQD
+4424 GFPVSSLGTAQD
-4436 RMDYMRNQDALGE
+4436 RRDYMRNKDALGQT
-4449 ASLNK
+4449 SLNK

>member
-81 PAPASE
+81 PAPAS
-87 SAPAASSTS
+87 
-96 TPAESD
+96 D

-110 STPAASDSAPA
+110 STPAASESAPA
-121 ASDSAPAASST
+121 ANST
-132 STSAA
+132 SASAA
-137 SESAPAANSTSAPAA
+137 SESAPAASSASAPAA

-207 AASSDR
+207 AASSDS

-239 VDPSYLETHKAESD
+239 VDPSYLETQKAESD

-285 SQSVPVSGGTS
+285 SQSVPVSDGTSESVPASGSTS

-312 GSTSESVSA
+312 GSTSESVPA

-335 SESSSASGSTSV
+335 S
-347 SASAPGSTTESG
+347 
-359 SAPGS
+359 
-364 TSVSTS
+364 VSTS
-370 APSSTPESV
+370 APSSTPESGS
-379 PAPGSA
+379 APGSA
-385 AVSTPAPGST
+385 AVSTPAPSST

-404 DAAAEPAPQPVHE
+404 DAEAEPAPQPVHE

-522 TVDQVTIYMMNPLE
+522 TMDQVTIYMMNPLE

-602 GTMVLESNVSAYG
+602 GTMVLQSNVSAYG
-615 GFVLDFYQQESA
+615 GFVLDFYRQESA

-665 SDREIDQLELVQAPY
+665 ADREIDQLELVQAPY

-756 GEQLTINGST
+756 GGQLTINGST

-962 AFKGDK
+962 VFKGDK
-968 VAAGKAL
+968 AAAGKAL

-1003 SVTADR
+1003 SVTADQ
-1009 EHTLVLTAAKDYSAI
+1009 EHTLVLMAAKDYSAI
-1024 YVDPVRGDDSY
+1024 YVDPQRGDDSY
-1035 DGITCDFPVQTV
+1035 DGITCEFPVKTV
-1047 GRALALLQQNVPD
+1047 DRALALLQETVPGM
-1060 IIEKRKKAHEAGADP
+1060 IEKRRQAYEGGANP

-1092 TVEINDVQNWNW
+1092 TVEINDAQNWNW

-1200 SEVEE
+1200 SEAAE

-1218 GVAIVAGVK
+1218 GVAIVAGVQ
-1227 TAFHWTSSVS
+1227 TAFHWTDSVS

-1245 VTLDSS
+1245 VTLDSG

-1265 CGQEVTMTM
+1265 CGQDVTMTM

-1309 YAAIGAGVL
+1309 YAGVGAGVL
-1318 VDAYQWKTG
+1318 VDGYQWKTG

-1333 TMKAGAITGNTIDR
+1333 AMKAGAITGNTIDC
-1347 YTPNYI
+1347 YTPSDYTDH
-1353 MSYMGGAGVQTYYG
+1353 MGGAGVQTHYG
-1367 EFEMGTKGADNSL
+1367 EFEMGTEGADNSL
-1380 CVVSGNR
+1380 CVVSGNC
-1387 LRRRSIGTNYND
+1387 LRRRRGINYNN
-1399 VLGVGISLRNNRTSN
+1399 VLGVGISIRNNRTSD
-1414 TDQPSFIMHSGTVS
+1414 TKQPSFIMHSGTVS
-1428 GNLVDDQPDINL
+1428 GNLVDDQPDLNL
-1440 MQYLYV
+1440 GQYLYV
-1446 YGIGIGTTSVS
+1446 YGIGIGTYSVS

-1466 SENRLKNLYNYK
+1466 SENRLENLYNYD
-1478 ENSYS
+1478 ENSYE

-1490 MYVGTPSTV
+1490 MHVGAPDVV

-1509 KNNSLSKDYGTVQ
+1509 KNNSLSDDYGTVQ
-1522 AYRGYFYGGGLS
+1522 AYRFYFYGGGLS
-1534 FSYELSNYTDNAVVL
+1534 FSYGLSDYTNNPVVL

-1560 TSTASGGTSA
+1560 KSIRNRVTNA
-1570 YGGGIDFQGN
+1570 YGGGIDFQG
-1580 QSSHASD
+1580 STGGYASN

-1593 VTVRGNQAAN
+1593 VTVRGNQATN
-1603 GGGGIYGSFHW
+1603 GGGIYGSFHW
-1614 AKNLTVTENS
+1614 AKNLTVTENTAVS
-1624 AASGGG
+1624 GNGGG
-1630 WHTGPAGS
+1630 WNTG
-1638 YYAKRQVIVEDSV
+1638 YASSGYAQRQVIVEDCV
-1651 FTKNTATNGGGIYF
+1651 FTKNTANNGGGIYLTY
-1665 SGVSKNGYTYTITE
+1665 VSRDGYTYTITE
-1679 SAPGKTKIQDNT
+1679 SAPGKTKIQENT
-1691 ASSYGGGVYVSPV
+1691 ASSSGGGVYMAPYSTK
-1704 NGSLYYYFDF
+1704 NLYYFDF

-1721 VTDNAPNTRGQNLYV
+1721 VTANAPNTSGQNLYV
-1736 SNLYNAAVYLLQGT
+1736 SNLYDAVVYLLQGT

-1761 TTGNYNGTVALDM
+1761 DTGTYYNGTLALDM
-1774 TKVKFTPDEEGQS
+1774 TKVQFTPDEEGQS

-1810 HLTINEQNF
+1810 HLTVNEQNF

-1832 KLEIGGLSANAEQQG
+1832 KLAIGGLSKNEAQQG

-1960 IWMCGSVTLEKDPA
+1960 IWMCGPVTLEKDAA

-1982 PQSIVSE
+1982 PQSVVSE
-1989 TYKEYEKSQSR
+1989 TYQEYEKSQSR

-2039 LTNAVAISVSFH
+2039 LTNALETSVSFH

-2086 FTPTQEDAEN
+2086 FTPTQTDAEN
-2096 DEKYGIQ
+2096 DEKYGVQ

-2108 KRYGGSW
+2108 KRYGSYW
-2115 GAVTFASDHS
+2115 GAVSFASDHS
-2125 SALLKGNAYLGNP
+2125 SALLKGNAYLGNA
-2138 SPSGGS
+2138 SESSGYDV
-2144 RIFYVTADHASI
+2144 IFHVTADHASI
-2156 TMQGDSIIRGSI
+2156 TMQGDSIIRGSY

-2189 NETYV
+2189 GYKYV
-2194 IYNYDNYS
+2194 IYTSNAYDNGRIP
-2202 DSLGLFEMTMEGKS
+2202 GLFEMTLEGKS
-2216 HARAD
+2216 HARAN

-2226 WYEYGSQTAA
+2226 WYEYGGQTAA

-2247 GRWVGSDYQGTGY
+2247 GRWEQESTYQGTGY
-2260 QKGSMSIIMGR
+2260 QRGSMSIIMGR
-2271 QGGKDAPV
+2271 QGGEDAPV
-2279 IDMLNGTMSWVGG
+2279 IDVSGTLSWTGG
-2292 QLYLEMNANAQLKGA
+2292 QLYLEMNANAQLKGE
-2307 VSFSGLSAPVATDVG
+2307 VSFTGLSAPVATDVG

-2336 IVSTNSSYGV
+2336 IVSSNYSYGV
-2346 ELYMYYSSRS
+2346 GLYMYY
-2356 SYNSRSWDKTTPFT
+2356 YNNNNSINKSWDKTTPFT
-2370 IHLTDNASIGYR
+2370 IHLTDNASIGH
-2382 SDATFFSPIRVYQS
+2382 SSNTTGFSPIRVEQYIS
-2396 IGMSA
+2396 TSA
-2401 AEEHAIKALYMM
+2401 ATEQTIKDRYMM

-2435 IYSYSSMDSSVNVD
+2435 IYSYGNMSSSVNVD

-2509 VYGQGASVKAW
+2509 IYGQGASVKAW
-2520 EMELDGTAEVKGH
+2520 EMELDGTVEVKGP
-2533 IWLLGKNAADGT
+2533 IWLPGKNVADGT
-2545 TGHITLT
+2545 TGNITLT

-2565 LHLAA
+2565 MHLAA

-2583 VQEAS
+2583 VQDAS

-2603 VDVDLKAMKPNIVL
+2603 ADVDLKAMKPNIVL

-2623 YLSTNGNDTNDG
+2623 YLSSYGNDTNDG

-2654 VEGYGN
+2654 MEGYGN
-2660 GSNIIIPDNL
+2660 GSNIVIPDNL

-2746 DGGSGGKFALSGA
+2746 NGGSGGKFALSGT

-2793 DMSTNLA
+2793 DPGTATLEA
-2800 GSTGLS
+2800 G
-2806 ASWSVGGFAL
+2806 WQVGGFAL
-2816 NILSGKVTLDG
+2816 NITSGKVTLDG
-2827 AVIEDFSVKNYNHG
+2827 AVIEDFSVKNYYHDSSSYSYTEHTSIISVDG
-2841 SAAGYTQHVAILSVS
+2841 TKAALEM
-2856 GTNSA
+2856 
-2861 LAIKEGAIRNNLLDI
+2861 KEGAIRDNLLDI
-2876 KSRQT
+2876 KYRRNCV
-2881 YTQSNA
+2881 QSNA

-2908 NTLQGPLWTIP
+2908 NTLQGPLWTTP
-2919 GNSYAGSADNQRTS
+2919 GFSYSGSADNQRTS

-2984 SNLGNESS
+2984 SRLGNETS
-2992 GVYQGC
+2992 GVYKGC

-3142 LDRGRENIQVTTQLG
+3142 LDRGRESKQVTTQLG

-3168 KAVFVNGDQGT
+3168 KAVFVNGDKGT

-3191 TLGRNTDDPVQT
+3191 TLGRNTDEPVRT

-3214 CYEGEDPAE
+3214 CYEGEDPEE

-3332 VVVGSGSKLVLT
+3332 VVVGSGSKLILT

-3377 RVEAGGEMLMDSG
+3377 RVEAGGEMLMNSG

-3544 IYEMFKDA
+3544 IYDMFKDA

-3565 IEVPDGTLLTITNG
+3565 IEVPEGTLLTITNG

-3631 AEIPEN
+3631 TEIPEN
-3637 YDAETNLNELF
+3637 YDAETNLKELF

-3662 GHSNTTES
+3662 GHSNATES

-3706 LGGHNYQAGR
+3706 LGGHNYQAGN
-3716 TLLTNNVN
+3716 TLFTNNVN

-3806 EGNVFLEG
+3806 EGNIFLEG

-4009 TYYKVPSFTD
+4009 TYYKVPSFAD

-4120 GGVLDNNKAAL
+4120 GGVLNNNKAAL

-4193 LKDEVD
+4193 LKEEVD

-4248 VESEDTSG
+4248 VESEDASG

-4301 DVDGA
+4301 DVNGA

-4424 EFPVSSFGTAQD
+4424 GFPVSSLGTAQD
-4436 RMDYMRNQDALGE
+4436 RRDYMRNQDALGE
-4449 ASLNK
+4449 SSLNK
-4454 ASAQFK
+4454 ASAQFR

>member
-1 MKLRT
+1 
-6 RLAAMV
+6 MV

-81 PAPASE
+81 PAPASD

-96 TPAESD
+96 TPAASE

-121 ASDSAPAASST
+121 ASSTSTPAASESAPAASST
-132 STSAA
+132 STPAA
-137 SESAPAANSTSAPAA
+137 SESTPAANSTSAPAA

-239 VDPSYLETHKAESD
+239 VDPSYLETQKAESD

-266 ESTSES
+266 ESTGES

-277 SASASDAA
+277 SASAS
-285 SQSVPVSGGTS
+285 GGTS
-296 ESVPVSG
+296 ESGSASG

-312 GSTSESVSA
+312 GSTSESVPA

-335 SESSSASGSTSV
+335 SESVPASGSTPESVPASSSAAVSTSAPSSTSESVPASGSTSV
-347 SASAPGSTTESG
+347 STP
-359 SAPGS
+359 
-364 TSVSTS
+364 

-385 AVSTPAPGST
+385 AVSTPAPSST

-474 KDLAAFALSSNYVPA
+474 KDLAAFALSSNYVPE

-656 MGYAIQFKE
+656 MGYALQFKE

-720 RARTMARMAVQ
+720 KARTMARMAVQ

-747 SGVVIYWNP
+747 AGVVIYWNP
-756 GEQLTINGST
+756 GGQLTINGST

-1003 SVTADR
+1003 SVTAGQ
-1009 EHTLVLTAAKDYSAI
+1009 EHTLVLMAAKDYSAI
-1024 YVDPVRGDDSY
+1024 YVDPIRGDDSY
-1035 DGITCDFPVQTV
+1035 DGITCEFPVKTV
-1047 GRALALLQQNVPD
+1047 DRALALLQQTVPD
-1060 IIEKRKKAHEAGADP
+1060 IIEKRTQAYEGGANP

-1092 TVEINDVQNWNW
+1092 TVEINDEQNWNW

-1187 SLTLTSNAELFGT
+1187 RLTLTSNAELFGT
-1200 SEVEE
+1200 SEAAE

-1218 GVAIVAGVK
+1218 GVAIVAGVQ
-1227 TAFHWTSSVS
+1227 TAFHWTDSVS

-1245 VTLDSS
+1245 VTLDSG
-1251 WTGAIHGFSRGVLL
+1251 WTGGIHGFSRGVLL

-1318 VDAYQWKTG
+1318 VDAYQCAAG

-1333 TMKAGAITGNTIDR
+1333 TMKAGAITGNTIDC
-1347 YTPNYI
+1347 YTPSDYTN
-1353 MSYMGGAGVQTYYG
+1353 YMGGAGVQTHYG
-1367 EFEMGTKGADNSL
+1367 EFEMGTEGADNSL

-1387 LRRRSIGTNYND
+1387 LRRRRGIKYNN
-1399 VLGVGISLRNNRTSN
+1399 VLGVGISIRNDRTSD
-1414 TDQPSFIMHSGTVS
+1414 TKQPSFIMHSGTVS
-1428 GNLVDDQPDINL
+1428 GNLVDDQPDLNL

-1446 YGIGIGTTSVS
+1446 YGIGIGTYNVS

-1466 SENRLKNLYNYK
+1466 SENRLENLYNYDRD
-1478 ENSYS
+1478 SYE

-1490 MYVGTPSTV
+1490 MHVGAPSDV
-1499 PNIVIRNLTV
+1499 PDIVIRNLTV
-1509 KNNSLSKDYGTVQ
+1509 KNNSLSDDYGTVQ
-1522 AYRGYFYGGGLS
+1522 AYRFYFYGGGLS
-1534 FSYELSNYTDNAVVL
+1534 FSYELSNYTNNPVVL

-1560 TSTASGGTSA
+1560 KTRAGGNTVA
-1570 YGGGIDFQGN
+1570 YGGGIDFQGS
-1580 QSSHASD
+1580 QSSYASD

-1593 VTVRGNQAAN
+1593 VTVRGNQATN
-1603 GGGGIYGSFHW
+1603 GGGIYGSFHW
-1614 AKNLTVTENS
+1614 AKNLTVTGNT
-1624 AASGGG
+1624 ASSYGGG
-1630 WHTGPAGS
+1630 WSTGPTGRN
-1638 YYAKRQVIVEDSV
+1638 YEKRQVIVEDSV
-1651 FTKNTATNGGGIYF
+1651 FTKNTATYGGGIYF
-1665 SGVSKNGYTYTITE
+1665 SGAPKIGYTYTITE
-1679 SAPGKTKIQDNT
+1679 SAPGKTKIQENT
-1691 ASSYGGGVYVSPV
+1691 ASSYGGGVYMAPNS
-1704 NGSLYYYFDF
+1704 GDLYYFDF

-1721 VTDNAPNTRGQNLYV
+1721 VTANAPNTRGQNLYV
-1736 SNLYNAAVYLLQGT
+1736 SYLYNAAVYLLQGT
-1750 FLGTDSIRIEP
+1750 FLGTDSICILP

-1774 TKVKFTPDEEGQS
+1774 TKVQFTPDEEGQS

-1810 HLTINEQNF
+1810 HLTVNEQNF
-1819 NAGNVIFK
+1819 DAGNVIFK

-1853 KPYSYPK
+1853 KSYSYPK

-1870 GEAWSDYI
+1870 GETSSNYI
-1878 ALTGTPVRTQ
+1878 TLTGTPVRTQ

-1960 IWMCGSVTLEKDPA
+1960 IWMCGPVTLEKDA
-1974 GKEITLSL
+1974 GGKEITLSL

-1989 TYKEYEKSQSR
+1989 TYQEYEKSQSR

-2073 VYLDGGSLEVDQS
+2073 VSLDGGSLEVDQS
-2086 FTPTQEDAEN
+2086 FTPTQTDAEN
-2096 DEKYGIQ
+2096 DEKYGVQ

-2108 KRYGGSW
+2108 KRSSGAW

-2125 SALLKGNAYLGNP
+2125 SALLKGNAYLGNA
-2138 SPSGGS
+2138 SESSGS
-2144 RIFYVTADHASI
+2144 IIFYVTADHASI
-2156 TMQGDSIIRGSI
+2156 TMQGDSIIRGSY

-2189 NETYV
+2189 GYKYV
-2194 IYNYDNYS
+2194 IYTYNAYDN
-2202 DSLGLFEMTMEGKS
+2202 DRIPGLFEMTLEGKS
-2216 HARAD
+2216 HARAN
-2221 SGDSF
+2221 SGSSF
-2226 WYEYGSQTAA
+2226 WYEYGPQTAA

-2247 GRWVGSDYQGTGY
+2247 GSWVPDSTYQSTGY

-2271 QGGKDAPV
+2271 QGGEDAPV
-2279 IDMLNGTMSWVGG
+2279 INVSGTLSWTGG
-2292 QLYLEMNANAQLKGA
+2292 QLYLEMNANAQLKGE
-2307 VSFSGLSAPVATDVG
+2307 VSFTGLSAPVATDVG
-2322 KPKTYGIVMRDNAS
+2322 KPETYGIVMRDNAS
-2336 IVSTNSSYGV
+2336 IVSSNYSYGV
-2346 ELYMYYSSRS
+2346 GLYMYYYGSNSSI
-2356 SYNSRSWDKTTPFT
+2356 NKSWDKTTPFT
-2370 IHLTDNASIGYR
+2370 IHLTDNASIGH
-2382 SDATFFSPIRVYQS
+2382 SSNTTGFSPIRVEQYIS
-2396 IGMSA
+2396 GSA
-2401 AEEHAIKALYMM
+2401 ATEQTIKDRYMM
-2413 GDDQTIVLSGNAK
+2413 GDGQTIVLSGNAK

-2435 IYSYSSMDSSVNVD
+2435 IYSYGNMSSSVNVD

-2457 TVIFKDNAGVEQTTS
+2457 TVIFKDNASVEQTTS
-2472 TLNSSSY
+2472 TLNSESY
-2479 SNYPLISA
+2479 NKYPLVTA

-2520 EMELDGTAEVKGH
+2520 EMELDGTAEVKGP

-2545 TGHITLT
+2545 TGNITLT

-2570 NCMGQIVVAPGGT
+2570 NYMGQIVVAPGGT

-2603 VDVDLKAMKPNIVL
+2603 ADVDLKAMKPNIVL

-2623 YLSTNGNDTNDG
+2623 YLSSYGNDTNDG

-2660 GSNIIIPDNL
+2660 GSNIVIPDNL

-2699 RRMDGIIYTMPLIT
+2699 RRMDGTIYTMPLIT
-2713 VSAGAYSTDA
+2713 VSVGAYSTDA

-2746 DGGSGGKFALSGA
+2746 NGGSGAKFALSGA

-2769 YVDTGELSREVQL
+2769 YVNTGELSREVQL

-2793 DMSTNLA
+2793 DPGTATLEA
-2800 GSTGLS
+2800 G
-2806 ASWSVGGFAL
+2806 WQVGGFAL
-2816 NILSGKVTLDG
+2816 NITSGKVTLDG
-2827 AVIEDFSVKNYNHG
+2827 AVIEDFSVKNYYHDSSSYSYTEHTSIISVDG
-2841 SAAGYTQHVAILSVS
+2841 TKAALEM
-2856 GTNSA
+2856 
-2861 LAIKEGAIRNNLLDI
+2861 KEGAIRDNLLDI
-2876 KSRQT
+2876 KYRRNSL
-2881 YTQSNA
+2881 QSNA

-2897 TFDMSGGEFSG
+2897 TFNMSGGEFSG
-2908 NTLQGPLWTIP
+2908 NTLQGPLWTTP

-2984 SNLGNESS
+2984 SRLGNESS

-3034 NESVAPVPT
+3034 NESVAPIPT

-3070 GSGCVADDPF
+3070 GSACVADDPF

-3168 KAVFVNGDQGT
+3168 KAVFVNGDKGT

-3377 RVEAGGEMLMDSG
+3377 RVEAGGEMLMNSG

-3544 IYEMFKDA
+3544 IYDMFKDA

-3565 IEVPDGTLLTITNG
+3565 IEVPEGTLLTITNG

-3637 YDAETNLNELF
+3637 YDAETNLKELF

-3706 LGGHNYQAGR
+3706 LGGHNYQAGN
-3716 TLLTNNVN
+3716 TLFTNNVN

-3806 EGNVFLEG
+3806 EGNIFLEG

-4004 NGGSG
+4004 NGGSA

-4120 GGVLDNNKAAL
+4120 GGVLDNNKAAP

-4193 LKDEVD
+4193 LKEEVD

-4248 VESEDTSG
+4248 VESEDASG

-4351 DLSSTSPLLYMALTK
+4351 DLSSASPLLYMALTK

-4424 EFPVSSFGTAQD
+4424 GFPVSSLGTAQD
-4436 RMDYMRNQDALGE
+4436 RRDYMRNQDALGQT
-4449 ASLNK
+4449 SLNK

>member
-57 QSGENLPENIVMN
+57 QSGENLPENIVIS

-96 TPAESD
+96 TPAASE
-102 SAPAASST
+102 SAPAADST
-110 STPAASDSAPA
+110 STP
-121 ASDSAPAASST
+121 
-132 STSAA
+132 AA
-137 SESAPAANSTSAPAA
+137 SESAPAASSASASAA

-207 AASSDR
+207 AASSDS

-296 ESVPVSG
+296 ESGSASGGTSESVPVSGSASESVPVSG

-312 GSTSESVSA
+312 GSTSESV
-321 SGSTSESVPASGST
+321 PASGST
-335 SESSSASGSTSV
+335 A
-347 SASAPGSTTESG
+347 ESG
-359 SAPGS
+359 SASGS

-379 PAPGSA
+379 PASSSA
-385 AVSTPAPGST
+385 AVSTPAPSST

-522 TVDQVTIYMMNPLE
+522 TMDQVTIYMMNPLE

-602 GTMVLESNVSAYG
+602 GTMVLQSNVSAYG

-627 RVWNT
+627 RVWNA

-720 RARTMARMAVQ
+720 KARTMARMAVQ

-756 GEQLTINGST
+756 GGQLTINGSV

-791 EMAKKNNTTRIVCMR
+791 EMAKKSNTTRIVCMR
-806 TLEINKST
+806 TLEINNST

-835 HSDLISGVPVDLM
+835 HSDLISGVPLDLM
-848 NWDQGLPILNAADGY
+848 NWDQGLPILNVAEGY
-863 NLSIQNVT
+863 NLSIQNVN

-910 VAFHAAAGEKPNPIM
+910 VSFDAAAGEKPNPIM

-947 SGTPLVQATEELVNT
+947 SGTPLVQATNELVST

-968 VAAGKAL
+968 AAAGKAL

-1009 EHTLVLTAAKDYSAI
+1009 EHTLVLMAAKDYSAI
-1024 YVDPVRGDDSY
+1024 YVDPKRGDDSY
-1035 DGITCDFPVQTV
+1035 DGITCDFPVKTV
-1047 GRALALLQQNVPD
+1047 DRALALLQQNVPD
-1060 IIEKRKKAHEAGADP
+1060 MIEKRTQAYEGGADP

-1200 SEVEE
+1200 SEAAE

-1245 VTLDSS
+1245 VTLDSG

-1318 VDAYQWKTG
+1318 VDAYQCAAG

-1380 CVVSGNR
+1380 CVVSGNS
-1387 LRRRSIGTNYND
+1387 LRRRSIGTNYGD
-1399 VLGVGISLRNNRTSN
+1399 VLGVGISLRSNRTSN
-1414 TDQPSFIMHSGTVS
+1414 SDQPSFIMHSGTVS

-1440 MQYLYV
+1440 SQSLNV

-1466 SENRLKNLYNYK
+1466 SENRLKNLYNYNG
-1478 ENSYS
+1478 NSYS

-1490 MYVGTPSTV
+1490 MYVGTPSIV

-1509 KNNSLSKDYGTVQ
+1509 KNNSLSEDYGTVQ
-1522 AYRGYFYGGGLS
+1522 AYRVYFYGGGLS
-1534 FSYELSNYTDNAVVL
+1534 FSHELSNYTNNPVVL
-1549 LENVQVLDNAV
+1549 LENVQVLGNAV
-1560 TSTASGGTSA
+1560 KSRASGFTSA
-1570 YGGGIDFQGN
+1570 RGGGIDFQGS
-1580 QSSHASD
+1580 QDTYASD

-1593 VTVRGNQAAN
+1593 VTVRGNQATN
-1603 GGGGIYGSFHW
+1603 GGGIYGSFHW
-1614 AKNLTVTENS
+1614 AKNLTVTENT
-1624 AASGGG
+1624 AVSGGG
-1630 WHTGPAGS
+1630 WHTGPTGS
-1638 YYAKRQVIVEDSV
+1638 NYAKRQVIVEDSV

-1665 SGVSKNGYTYTITE
+1665 SGAPKIGYTYTITE
-1679 SAPGKTKIQDNT
+1679 SAPGKTKIQENT
-1691 ASSYGGGVYVSPV
+1691 ASSYGGGVYMAP
-1704 NGSLYYYFDF
+1704 GSGALYYFDF
-1714 TSEWNNT
+1714 TGEWNNT
-1721 VTDNAPNTRGQNLYV
+1721 VTDNDPNTRGQNLYV
-1736 SNLYNAAVYLLQGT
+1736 NYLYNAVVYLLQGT
-1750 FLGTDSIRIEP
+1750 FRGTDSIRILP

-1774 TKVKFTPDEEGQS
+1774 TKVKFTPDEKGQS

-1800 LAAGSSASPL
+1800 LAAGSSASLL

-1819 NAGNVIFK
+1819 DAGNVIFK

-1832 KLEIGGLSANAEQQG
+1832 KLEIGGLSKNEAQKG

-1853 KPYSYPK
+1853 KSYSYPK

-1870 GEAWSDYI
+1870 GETWSDYI

-1912 DGMNG
+1912 DGING
-1917 KDTNKGLSPKEAVK
+1917 KDTNRGLSPKEAVK

-1939 MEQYQQKPPMETQ
+1939 MKQYQKEPPMETQ

-1989 TYKEYEKSQSR
+1989 TYQEYEKSQSR

-2039 LTNAVAISVSFH
+2039 LTNGLSTSVSFH

-2073 VYLDGGSLEVDQS
+2073 VSLYGGSLEVDQS
-2086 FTPTQEDAEN
+2086 FTPTQTDAEN

-2108 KRYGGSW
+2108 KRSSGSW
-2115 GAVTFASDHS
+2115 GAVTFASDNS
-2125 SALLKGNAYLGNP
+2125 RALLKGKAYLGNP

-2144 RIFYVTADHASI
+2144 YIFYVKADHASI
-2156 TMQGDSIIRGSI
+2156 TMQGDSIIRGSS
-2168 GIYRYYRRNIKVH
+2168 GIFRHDRRNIKVH

-2189 NETYV
+2189 NNTYG
-2194 IYNYDNYS
+2194 IYNYSYS
-2202 DSLGLFEMTMEGKS
+2202 DSTPGLFEMTMEGKS
-2216 HARAD
+2216 RARV
-2221 SGDSF
+2221 SSSF
-2226 WYEYGSQTAA
+2226 WYEYGAQTAA

-2247 GRWVGSDYQGTGY
+2247 GSWVQGSNYQGTGY

-2271 QGGKDAPV
+2271 QGGEDAPV
-2279 IDMLNGTMSWVGG
+2279 IDTNGTLSWTGG

-2307 VSFSGLSAPVATDVG
+2307 VQFSGLSAPVKTDVG

-2346 ELYMYYSSRS
+2346 ELYMYYYSS
-2356 SYNSRSWDKTTPFT
+2356 NSRSWDKTTPFT
-2370 IHLTDNASIGYR
+2370 IHLTDNASIGC
-2382 SDATFFSPIRVYQS
+2382 SSNTTAFSPIRVYQS
-2396 IGMSA
+2396 ISMSA
-2401 AEEHAIKALYMM
+2401 AEEQAIKALYMM

-2435 IYSYSSMDSSVNVD
+2435 ICFYSRMDSSVNVD

-2457 TVIFKDNAGVEQTTS
+2457 TVIFKDNASVEQTTS
-2472 TLNSSSY
+2472 TLNAEGY
-2479 SNYPLISA
+2479 EEYPLVTA

-2520 EMELDGTAEVKGH
+2520 EMELDGTAEVKGP
-2533 IWLLGKNAADGT
+2533 IWLLGKNVADGT
-2545 TGHITLT
+2545 TGNITLT

-2570 NCMGQIVVAPGGT
+2570 NYMGQIVVAPGGT
-2583 VQEAS
+2583 VADAS

-2603 VDVDLKAMKPNIVL
+2603 ADVDLKAMKPNIVL

-2713 VSAGAYSTDA
+2713 VSAGAYSTSA

-2746 DGGSGGKFALSGA
+2746 DGGSGGKFALSGT

-2769 YVDTGELSREVQL
+2769 YVNTGVLSREVQL

-2793 DMSTNLA
+2793 DMSTNIA
-2800 GSTGLS
+2800 GSTSLPS
-2806 ASWSVGGFAL
+2806 SWSVGGFAL

-2827 AVIEDFSVKNYNHG
+2827 AVIEDFSVKNYHHVR
-2841 SAAGYTQHVAILSVS
+2841 SSSGYTQHAAILSVD
-2856 GTNSA
+2856 GTRSA
-2861 LAIKEGAIRNNLLDI
+2861 LAIREGAIRNNLLDI
-2876 KSRQT
+2876 KSTQT

-2908 NTLQGPLWTIP
+2908 NTLQGPLWTTP
-2919 GNSYAGSADNQRTS
+2919 GNSYTGSADNQRTS

-2948 SGGKITGNTN
+2948 SGGKISGNTN

-2984 SNLGNESS
+2984 SRLGNETS

-3043 GGEPTG
+3043 EGEPTG

-3070 GSGCVADDPF
+3070 GSACVADDPF

-3103 YTGTGATPAGNLV
+3103 YTGIGSTPAGNLV

-3142 LDRGRENIQVTTQLG
+3142 LDRGRENKQVTTQLG

-3168 KAVFVNGDQGT
+3168 KAVFVNGDKGT

-3283 MGNGLHKTGSYCYD
+3283 MGNGLHKAGSYCYD

-3377 RVEAGGEMLMDSG
+3377 RVEAGGEMLMNSG

-3483 VTFST
+3483 FTFST

-3530 DGKTPEKAIKTIGH
+3530 DGQTPEKAIKTIGH
-3544 IYEMFKDA
+3544 IYDMFKDA

-3565 IEVPDGTLLTITNG
+3565 IEVPEGKLLAITNG

-3591 IYYEGAEET
+3591 IYYEGAEEP

-3631 AEIPEN
+3631 AVIPEN
-3637 YDAETNLNELF
+3637 YDAETNWEELF

-3662 GHSNTTES
+3662 GHSNATES

-3680 EAKAPLV
+3680 EARAPLV

-3940 VKTLQMAFERMRG
+3940 VATLQMAFERVRG

-3978 SYDGGVVAL
+3978 SYDSGVVAL

-3993 LEIRRYVQPDN
+3993 LEIRRYVQPDD
-4004 NGGSG
+4004 NGGSA

-4096 AALGTGQTRME
+4096 AALGTGQTRIE

-4193 LKDEVD
+4193 LKEEVD

-4351 DLSSTSPLLYMALTK
+4351 DLSSASPLLYMALTK

-4424 EFPVSSFGTAQD
+4424 GFPVSSLGTAQD
-4436 RMDYMRNQDALGE
+4436 RMAYMRNQDALGE
-4449 ASLNK
+4449 TSLNK

>member
-57 QSGENLPENIVMN
+57 QSGENLPENIVIN

-81 PAPASE
+81 PAPASD
-87 SAPAASSTS
+87 SAPDASTTS
-96 TPAESD
+96 TP
-102 SAPAASST
+102 
-110 STPAASDSAPA
+110 
-121 ASDSAPAASST
+121 
-132 STSAA
+132 AA
-137 SESAPAANSTSAPAA
+137 SESAPAADSTSTPAASESAPAASSASAPAA
-152 SESTPTAS
+152 SESTSTAS

-239 VDPSYLETHKAESD
+239 VDPSYLETQKAESD
-253 STSSSTSESVSES
+253 SASSSTSESVSES
-266 ESTSES
+266 ESTGES

-296 ESVPVSG
+296 ESGSASG
-303 GTSESVPAS
+303 STSESVPAS
-312 GSTSESVSA
+312 GGTSESGSASGGTAESVPA

-335 SESSSASGSTSV
+335 SESVPASGSTSESVPASGSTAESVPASGSTSV
-347 SASAPGSTTESG
+347 STPAPG
-359 SAPGS
+359 
-364 TSVSTS
+364 
-370 APSSTPESV
+370 STPESV

-385 AVSTPAPGST
+385 AVSTPAPSST

-422 GLVEQAG
+422 GLVEKAG

-756 GEQLTINGST
+756 GGQLTINGST
-766 YPAGSDVDRTGLAP
+766 YPAGSDIDRTGLAP

-823 LPYDEGTNTFQL
+823 LPYDEATNTFQL

-848 NWDQGLPILNAADGY
+848 NWDQGLPVLNVAEGY

-896 LNDRASVIGGSYIQ
+896 LNDRAAVIGGSYIQ

-962 AFKGDK
+962 VFKGDK

-1024 YVDPVRGDDSY
+1024 YVDPIRGDDSY
-1035 DGITCDFPVQTV
+1035 DGITCEFPVKTV
-1047 GRALALLQQNVPD
+1047 DRALALLQQTVPD
-1060 IIEKRKKAHEAGADP
+1060 MIEKRTQAYEGGANP
-1075 TDIDDNYPLP
+1075 ADIDDNYPLP

-1092 TVEINDVQNWNW
+1092 TVEINDEQNWNW

-1158 IGRSLPDSD
+1158 IGRSLPDSS
-1167 SITSDVSVL
+1167 SITSEMSVL

-1200 SEVEE
+1200 SEAAE
-1205 DLVAAANLYKTYP
+1205 DLVAKANLYKTYP
-1218 GVAIVAGVK
+1218 GVAIVAGVQ
-1227 TAFHWTSSVS
+1227 TAFHWTSGVS

-1245 VTLDSS
+1245 VTLDSG

-1309 YAAIGAGVL
+1309 YAGVGAGVL
-1318 VDAYQWKTG
+1318 VDGYQWKTG

-1333 TMKAGAITGNTIDR
+1333 TMKAGAITGNTIDC
-1347 YTPNYI
+1347 YTPSDYTDH
-1353 MSYMGGAGVQTYYG
+1353 MGGAGVQTHYG
-1367 EFEMGTKGADNSL
+1367 EFEMGTEGADNSL
-1380 CVVSGNR
+1380 CVVSGNC
-1387 LRRRSIGTNYND
+1387 LRRRRGIRYNN
-1399 VLGVGISLRNNRTSN
+1399 VLGVGISIRNNRTSD
-1414 TDQPSFIMHSGTVS
+1414 TKQPSFIMHSGTVS
-1428 GNLVDDQPDINL
+1428 GNLVDDQPDLNL
-1440 MQYLYV
+1440 AQDLYV
-1446 YGIGIGTTSVS
+1446 YGIGIGTYNVS

-1466 SENRLKNLYNYK
+1466 SENRLENLYNYN
-1478 ENSYS
+1478 ETSYT

-1490 MYVGTPSTV
+1490 MHVGTSGVV
-1499 PNIVIRNLTV
+1499 PDIVIRNLTV
-1509 KNNSLSKDYGTVQ
+1509 KNNSLSEDYGTVQ
-1522 AYRGYFYGGGLS
+1522 ARYVYFYGGGLS
-1534 FSYELSNYTDNAVVL
+1534 FSNMLSNHTNNPVVL

-1560 TSTASGGTSA
+1560 KARASGFTSA
-1570 YGGGIDFQGN
+1570 YGGGIDFQG
-1580 QSSHASD
+1580 STGGYASD
-1587 VARLLN
+1587 AARLLN
-1593 VTVRGNQAAN
+1593 VTVRGNQATN
-1603 GGGGIYGSFHW
+1603 GGGIYGSFHW
-1614 AKNLTVTENS
+1614 AKNLTVTENT
-1624 AASGGG
+1624 AVNGSGGG
-1630 WHTGPAGS
+1630 WYTGPSSSS
-1638 YYAKRQVIVEDSV
+1638 YAQRQVIVEDSV
-1651 FTKNTATNGGGIYF
+1651 FTKNTANNGGGIYLTY
-1665 SGVSKNGYTYTITE
+1665 VSRDGYTYTITE

-1691 ASSYGGGVYVSPV
+1691 ASGYGGGVYMDPYSTK
-1704 NGSLYYYFDF
+1704 NLYYFDF

-1721 VTDNAPNTRGQNLYV
+1721 VTANAPNTRGQNLYV
-1736 SNLYNAAVYLLQGT
+1736 SNLYDAVVYLLQGT
-1750 FLGTDSIRIEP
+1750 FLGTDSIRILP

-1832 KLEIGGLSANAEQQG
+1832 KLEIGGLSKNEAQQG

-1878 ALTGTPVRTQ
+1878 TLTGTPVRTQ
-1888 LGAVA
+1888 LGAMA

-1917 KDTNKGLSPKEAVK
+1917 KDTNTGLSPKEAVK

-1939 MEQYQQKPPMETQ
+1939 MEQYQQQPPMETQ

-1960 IWMCGSVTLEKDPA
+1960 IWMCGPVTLEKDA
-1974 GKEITLSL
+1974 GGKEITLSL
-1982 PQSIVSE
+1982 PQSVVSE
-1989 TYKEYEKSQSR
+1989 TYQEYEKSQSR

-2086 FTPTQEDAEN
+2086 FTPTQTDAEN

-2108 KRYGGSW
+2108 ERYGSYW
-2115 GAVTFASDHS
+2115 GAVSFASDHS
-2125 SALLKGNAYLGNP
+2125 SALLKGNAYLGNA
-2138 SPSGGS
+2138 SASSGYDV
-2144 RIFYVTADHASI
+2144 IFHVTADHASI
-2156 TMQGDSIIRGSI
+2156 TMQGDSIIRGSY

-2189 NETYV
+2189 GYKYV
-2194 IYNYDNYS
+2194 IYTSNYYH
-2202 DSLGLFEMTMEGKS
+2202 DSIPGLFEMTLEGKS
-2216 HARAD
+2216 HARAN
-2221 SGDSF
+2221 SGSSF
-2226 WYEYGSQTAA
+2226 WFEYGSQTAA

-2247 GRWVGSDYQGTGY
+2247 GSWVPDSTYQGTGY

-2271 QGGKDAPV
+2271 QGGEDAPV
-2279 IDMLNGTMSWVGG
+2279 IDVSGTLSWIGG

-2307 VSFSGLSAPVATDVG
+2307 VSFTGLSAPAKTDVG
-2322 KPKTYGIVMRDNAS
+2322 KPQTYGVVMRDNAS
-2336 IVSTNSSYGV
+2336 IVSSSYGV
-2346 ELYMYYSSRS
+2346 ELYMYYFNNSS
-2356 SYNSRSWDKTTPFT
+2356 NNKSWDKTTPFT
-2370 IHLTDNASIGYR
+2370 IHLTDNASIGC
-2382 SDATFFSPIRVYQS
+2382 SSNTTGFSPIRVEQYIS
-2396 IGMSA
+2396 GSA
-2401 AEEHAIKALYMM
+2401 ATEQTIKDRYMM

-2435 IYSYSSMDSSVNVD
+2435 IYSYGNMSSSVNVD

-2457 TVIFKDNAGVEQTTS
+2457 TVIFKDNASVEQTTS
-2472 TLNSSSY
+2472 TLNSESY
-2479 SNYPLISA
+2479 KEYPLVTA

-2520 EMELDGTAEVKGH
+2520 EMELDGTAEVKGP
-2533 IWLLGKNAADGT
+2533 IWLLGKNVADGT
-2545 TGHITLT
+2545 TGNITLT

-2570 NCMGQIVVAPGGT
+2570 NYMGQIVVAPGGT
-2583 VQEAS
+2583 VADAS

-2603 VDVDLKAMKPNIVL
+2603 ADVDLKAMKPNIVL

-2623 YLSTNGNDTNDG
+2623 YLSSYGNDTNDG

-2660 GSNIIIPDNL
+2660 GSNIVIPDNL

-2699 RRMDGIIYTMPLIT
+2699 RRMDGMIYTMPLIT
-2713 VSAGAYSTDA
+2713 VSVGAYSTAA
-2723 ANGKAITAEEAA
+2723 ANGKAITAEQAA

-2746 DGGSGGKFALSGA
+2746 NGGTGAKFALSGT

-2769 YVDTGELSREVQL
+2769 YVNTGELSREVQL

-2800 GSTGLS
+2800 GSTSLPG
-2806 ASWSVGGFAL
+2806 SWSVGGFAL

-2827 AVIEDFSVKNYNHG
+2827 AVIEDFSVKNYNQS
-2841 SAAGYTQHVAILSVS
+2841 SASGYTQHVAILSVD
-2856 GTNSA
+2856 GTRSA

-2881 YTQSNA
+2881 HTQANA

-2908 NTLQGPLWTIP
+2908 NTLQGPLWTTP
-2919 GNSYAGSADNQRTS
+2919 GSSYSGSADNQRTS

-2948 SGGKITGNTN
+2948 SGGKITGNAN

-2984 SNLGNESS
+2984 SRLGNESS

-3034 NESVAPVPT
+3034 NESVAPIPT

-3157 QMNEQKCLVQM
+3157 QMNEQKCLLQM

-3191 TLGRNTDDPVQT
+3191 TLGRNTDEPVRT

-3214 CYEGEDPAE
+3214 CYEGEDPEE

-3283 MGNGLHKTGSYCYD
+3283 RGNGLHKAGSYCYD

-3332 VVVGSGSKLVLT
+3332 VVVGSGSKLILT

-3377 RVEAGGEMLMDSG
+3377 RVEAGGEMLMNSG

-3483 VTFST
+3483 FTFST

-3530 DGKTPEKAIKTIGH
+3530 NGQTPEKAIKTIGH
-3544 IYEMFKDA
+3544 IYDMFKDA

-3565 IEVPDGTLLTITNG
+3565 IEVPEGTLLTITNG

-3631 AEIPEN
+3631 AVIPEN
-3637 YDAETNLNELF
+3637 YDAETNLKELF

-3662 GHSNTTES
+3662 GHSNATES

-3793 QNGELTISNNVYF
+3793 QNGEITISSNVYF

-3865 STSNTI
+3865 STSNKI

-3903 DFLGTGEN
+3903 DFLRTGEN

-3940 VKTLQMAFERMRG
+3940 VQTLRMAFERMRG

-4004 NGGSG
+4004 NGGSA

-4044 PLLGKDVPPAQK
+4044 PLLGKDVPLAQK

-4193 LKDEVD
+4193 LKEEVG

-4212 NAVPGRQVISYPGDS
+4212 NAAPGRQVISYPGDS

-4274 FLAVYEHHNR
+4274 FLAVYEYHNR

-4293 AYTQAGRA
+4293 AYTEVGRA
-4301 DVDGA
+4301 DVNGA

-4424 EFPVSSFGTAQD
+4424 GFPVSSFGTAQD
-4436 RMDYMRNQDALGE
+4436 RRDYMRNKDALGE
-4449 ASLNK
+4449 SSLNK

>member
-1 MKLRT
+1 
-6 RLAAMV
+6 MV

-57 QSGENLPENIVMN
+57 QSGENLPENIVIN
-70 NETTQTQETET
+70 NETTQTQGTET

-96 TPAESD
+96 TPAASD

-121 ASDSAPAASST
+121 ASETAPAASST
-132 STSAA
+132 STPAA
-137 SESAPAANSTSAPAA
+137 SESAPAASSASAPAA

-207 AASSDR
+207 AASSD
-213 SVPSDEEEEKE
+213 SAVPPDEEEEKE

-239 VDPSYLETHKAESD
+239 VDPSYLETQKAESD
-253 STSSSTSESVSES
+253 SASSSTSESVSES

-296 ESVPVSG
+296 ESVP
-303 GTSESVPAS
+303 
-312 GSTSESVSA
+312 A

-335 SESSSASGSTSV
+335 AESGSASGSTSV
-347 SASAPGSTTESG
+347 STPAPG
-359 SAPGS
+359 
-364 TSVSTS
+364 
-370 APSSTPESV
+370 STPESV

-385 AVSTPAPGST
+385 AVSTPAPSST

-404 DAAAEPAPQPVHE
+404 NAAAEPAPQPVHE

-474 KDLAAFALSSNYVPA
+474 KDLAAFALSSNYVPE

-522 TVDQVTIYMMNPLE
+522 TMDQVTIYMMNPLE

-714 AQQAPA
+714 AQQAQQAPA

-747 SGVVIYWNP
+747 AGVVIYWNP
-756 GEQLTINGST
+756 GGQLTINGST

-823 LPYDEGTNTFQL
+823 LPYDAGTNTFQL

-947 SGTPLVQATEELVNT
+947 SGTPLVQATEELVST

-1003 SVTADR
+1003 SVTAGQ

-1035 DGITCDFPVQTV
+1035 DGITCEFPVKTV
-1047 GRALALLQQNVPD
+1047 DRALALLQQTVPD
-1060 IIEKRKKAHEAGADP
+1060 MIEKRTQAYEGGANP
-1075 TDIDDNYPLP
+1075 ADIDDNYPLP

-1092 TVEINDVQNWNW
+1092 TVEINDEQNWNW

-1187 SLTLTSNAELFGT
+1187 RLTLTSNAELFGT
-1200 SEVEE
+1200 SEAAE

-1218 GVAIVAGVK
+1218 GVAIVAGVQ
-1227 TAFHWTSSVS
+1227 TAFHWTSSVP

-1245 VTLDSS
+1245 VTLDSG

-1265 CGQEVTMTM
+1265 CGQDVAMTM

-1318 VDAYQWKTG
+1318 VDAYQWAAG

-1347 YTPNYI
+1347 YAPSYI
-1353 MSYMGGAGVQTYYG
+1353 MTYMGGAGVQTYYG

-1387 LRRRSIGTNYND
+1387 LRRRSIGMNYTD
-1399 VLGVGISLRNNRTSN
+1399 VLGVGISLRNNRTPN
-1414 TDQPSFIMHSGTVS
+1414 NQPSFIMHSGTVS

-1440 MQYLYV
+1440 GQSLYV
-1446 YGIGIGTTSVS
+1446 YGIGIGTYSVS

-1466 SENRLKNLYNYK
+1466 SENRLENLYNYDRT
-1478 ENSYS
+1478 YR
-1483 CYFFGAG
+1483 CYFYGAG
-1490 MYVGTPSTV
+1490 MHVGAPSAV

-1509 KNNSLSKDYGTVQ
+1509 KNNSLSEDYGTVQ
-1522 AYRGYFYGGGLS
+1522 AYRVYFYGGGLS
-1534 FSYELSNYTDNAVVL
+1534 FSYGLSNYTNNPVVL
-1549 LENVQVLDNAV
+1549 LENVQVLDNVVKSIRNSV
-1560 TSTASGGTSA
+1560 TNA
-1570 YGGGIDFQGN
+1570 YGGGIEFQGS
-1580 QSSHASD
+1580 QSSYASD

-1593 VTVRGNQAAN
+1593 VTVRGNHATN
-1603 GGGGIYGSFHW
+1603 GGGIYGSFHW
-1614 AKNLTVTENS
+1614 AKNLTVTGNT
-1624 AASGGG
+1624 ASSYGGG
-1630 WHTGPAGS
+1630 WSTGPTSGS
-1638 YYAKRQVIVEDSV
+1638 YAKRQVIVEDSV
-1651 FTKNTATNGGGIYF
+1651 FTKNTANNGGGIYF
-1665 SGVSKNGYTYTITE
+1665 SGSPKNGYTYTITE
-1679 SAPGKTKIQDNT
+1679 SAPGKTKIQENT
-1691 ASSYGGGVYVSPV
+1691 ASSYGGGVYMAPSS
-1704 NGSLYYYFDF
+1704 GALYYFDF
-1714 TSEWNNT
+1714 TGEWNNT
-1721 VTDNAPNTRGQNLYV
+1721 VTANAPNTRGQNLYV
-1736 SNLYNAAVYLLQGT
+1736 SYLYNAVVYLLQGT
-1750 FLGTDSIRIEP
+1750 FRGTDSIRILP

-1819 NAGNVIFK
+1819 GAGNVIFK

-1832 KLEIGGLSANAEQQG
+1832 KLEIGGLSKNEAQQG

-1917 KDTNKGLSPKEAVK
+1917 KDTNKGLSPKDAVK

-1960 IWMCGSVTLEKDPA
+1960 IWMCGPVTLEKDPA

-1989 TYKEYEKSQSR
+1989 TYQEYEKSQSR

-2039 LTNAVAISVSFH
+2039 LTNALETSVSFY

-2073 VYLDGGSLEVDQS
+2073 VSLYGGSLEVDQS
-2086 FTPTQEDAEN
+2086 FTPAQTDAEN
-2096 DEKYGIQ
+2096 DEKYGVQ

-2108 KRYGGSW
+2108 KRYSSFW
-2115 GAVTFASDHS
+2115 GAVSFASDHS
-2125 SALLKGNAYLGNP
+2125 SALLKGNAYLGNT
-2138 SPSGGS
+2138 SESSGYDV
-2144 RIFYVTADHASI
+2144 IFHVTADHASI
-2156 TMQGDSIIRGSI
+2156 TMQGDSIIRGSY

-2189 NETYV
+2189 GYKYV
-2194 IYNYDNYS
+2194 IYTSNAYDN
-2202 DSLGLFEMTMEGKS
+2202 DRIPGLFEMTLEGKS
-2216 HARAD
+2216 HARAN

-2226 WYEYGSQTAA
+2226 WYEYGGQTAA
-2236 KISLYDEAQIT
+2236 KISLYDEAQIS
-2247 GRWVGSDYQGTGY
+2247 GRWEPDSTYQSTGY

-2271 QGGKDAPV
+2271 QGGEDAPV

-2292 QLYLEMNANAQLKGA
+2292 QLYLEMNADAQLKGA
-2307 VSFSGLSAPVATDVG
+2307 VHFSGLSAPVATDVG
-2322 KPKTYGIVMRDNAS
+2322 KPKTYGVVMRDNAS
-2336 IVSTNSSYGV
+2336 IVSSNYSYGV
-2346 ELYMYYSSRS
+2346 GLYMYYYNNNSSS
-2356 SYNSRSWDKTTPFT
+2356 NKSWDKTTPFT
-2370 IHLTDNASIGYR
+2370 IHLTDNASIGC
-2382 SDATFFSPIRVYQS
+2382 STDTTAFSPIRVEQNIS
-2396 IGMSA
+2396 GSA
-2401 AEEHAIKALYMM
+2401 AEEQTIKDRYMM

-2435 IYSYSSMDSSVNVD
+2435 IYFYSSMNSYVNID

-2457 TVIFKDNAGVEQTTS
+2457 TVIFKDNASVEQTTS
-2472 TLNSSSY
+2472 TLNSESY
-2479 SNYPLISA
+2479 KEYPLVTA

-2520 EMELDGTAEVKGH
+2520 EMELDGTAEVKGP

-2545 TGHITLT
+2545 TGNITLT

-2570 NCMGQIVVAPGGT
+2570 NYMGQIVVAPGGA
-2583 VQEAS
+2583 VADAS

-2623 YLSTNGNDTNDG
+2623 YLSSYGNDTNDG

-2654 VEGYGN
+2654 IEGYGN
-2660 GSNIIIPDNL
+2660 GSNIVIPDNL

-2699 RRMDGIIYTMPLIT
+2699 RRMDGMIYTMPLIT
-2713 VSAGAYSTDA
+2713 VSAGAYSTAA

-2746 DGGSGGKFALSGA
+2746 NGGSGGKFALSGA

-2769 YVDTGELSREVQL
+2769 YVSTGELSREVRL

-2800 GSTGLS
+2800 GSTSLPG
-2806 ASWSVGGFAL
+2806 SWSVGGFAL

-2827 AVIEDFSVKNYNHG
+2827 AVIEDFSVKNYYHDSSSYSYIDHTSIISVNG
-2841 SAAGYTQHVAILSVS
+2841 TKAALEMR
-2856 GTNSA
+2856 
-2861 LAIKEGAIRNNLLDI
+2861 EGAIRNNLLDI
-2876 KSRQT
+2876 KYRRNSLE
-2881 YTQSNA
+2881 SNA

-2908 NTLQGPLWTIP
+2908 NTLQGPLWTTP

-2978 TVGTQG
+2978 TVGSQG
-2984 SNLGNESS
+2984 SSDGNESS

-3034 NESVAPVPT
+3034 NESVAPIPT

-3070 GSGCVADDPF
+3070 GSACVADDPF

-3103 YTGTGATPAGNLV
+3103 YTGTGSTPAGNLV

-3168 KAVFVNGDQGT
+3168 KAVFVNGDKGT

-3191 TLGRNTDDPVQT
+3191 TLGRNTDNPVQT

-3311 KNIILRG
+3311 KNIIVRG

-3544 IYEMFKDA
+3544 IYDMFKDA

-3565 IEVPDGTLLTITNG
+3565 IEVPEGTLLTITNG

-3637 YDAETNLNELF
+3637 YDAETNLKELF

-3670 TYPGQSAPGI
+3670 TYPGQSAPGV

-3706 LGGHNYQAGR
+3706 PGGHNYQAGN
-3716 TLLTNNVN
+3716 TLFTNNVN

-3806 EGNVFLEG
+3806 EGNIFLEG

-3967 DGMSFIYPTGY
+3967 GGMSFIYPTGY

-4004 NGGSG
+4004 NGGSA

-4044 PLLGKDVPPAQK
+4044 PLLGKDVPLAQK

-4087 ASLIDNNNT
+4087 ASLTDNNNT

-4193 LKDEVD
+4193 LKEEVD

-4212 NAVPGRQVISYPGDS
+4212 NAAPGRQVISYPGDS

-4248 VESEDTSG
+4248 VESEDASG

-4274 FLAVYEHHNR
+4274 FLAVYEYHNR
-4284 DDGAPYGSG
+4284 DKNAPYGSG
-4293 AYTQAGRA
+4293 AYTEVGRA
-4301 DVDGA
+4301 DVNGA

-4351 DLSSTSPLLYMALTK
+4351 DLSSASPLLYMALTK

-4424 EFPVSSFGTAQD
+4424 EFPVSSLGTAQD

>member
-26 ANSAASTAQTQG
+26 ANSAAATAQTQG

-57 QSGENLPENIVMN
+57 QSGENLPENIVIN

-81 PAPASE
+81 AAPA
-87 SAPAASSTS
+87 
-96 TPAESD
+96 SD

-110 STPAASDSAPA
+110 STPAASESAPA
-121 ASDSAPAASST
+121 ADSTSTPAASESAPAADST
-132 STSAA
+132 SASAA
-137 SESAPAANSTSAPAA
+137 SESAPAASSASAPAA
-152 SESTPTAS
+152 SESAPTAS

-207 AASSDR
+207 AASSDS

-239 VDPSYLETHKAESD
+239 VDPSYLETQKAESD

-296 ESVPVSG
+296 ESVPASGSTSESVPASG

-312 GSTSESVSA
+312 GSTA
-321 SGSTSESVPASGST
+321 ESVPASGST
-335 SESSSASGSTSV
+335 A
-347 SASAPGSTTESG
+347 ESG
-359 SAPGS
+359 SASGS

-379 PAPGSA
+379 PASSSA
-385 AVSTPAPGST
+385 AVSTPAPSST

-465 LFSPITRFF
+465 LFSPITQFF

-522 TVDQVTIYMMNPLE
+522 TMDQVTIYMMNPLE

-602 GTMVLESNVSAYG
+602 GTMVLQSNVSAYG
-615 GFVLDFYQQESA
+615 GFVLDFYRQESA

-665 SDREIDQLELVQAPY
+665 ADREIDQLELVQAPY

-756 GEQLTINGST
+756 GGQLTINGST

-848 NWDQGLPILNAADGY
+848 NWDQGLPILNAAEGY

-962 AFKGDK
+962 VFKGDK

-1003 SVTADR
+1003 SVTADQ

-1024 YVDPVRGDDSY
+1024 YVDPERGDDSY
-1035 DGITCDFPVQTV
+1035 DGITCEFPVKTV
-1047 GRALALLQQNVPD
+1047 DRALALLQQTVPD
-1060 IIEKRKKAHEAGADP
+1060 MIEKRRQAYEGGANP

-1092 TVEINDVQNWNW
+1092 TVEINDEQNWNW

-1176 KTNVINVVDGG
+1176 ETNVINVVDGG

-1227 TAFHWTSSVS
+1227 TAFHWSFRVP

-1265 CGQEVTMTM
+1265 CGQDVTMTM

-1309 YAAIGAGVL
+1309 YAGVGAGVL
-1318 VDAYQWKTG
+1318 VDGYQWKTG

-1347 YTPNYI
+1347 YAPSSYTD
-1353 MSYMGGAGVQTYYG
+1353 YMGGAGVQTHYG

-1380 CVVSGNR
+1380 CVVSGNC
-1387 LRRRSIGTNYND
+1387 LRRRRGIKYNN
-1399 VLGVGISLRNNRTSN
+1399 VLGVGISIRNNRTSA
-1414 TDQPSFIMHSGTVS
+1414 TKQPSFIMHSGTVS
-1428 GNLVDDQPDINL
+1428 GNLVDDQPDLNL

-1446 YGIGIGTTSVS
+1446 YGIGIGTYSVS

-1466 SENRLKNLYNYK
+1466 SENRLENLYNY
-1478 ENSYS
+1478 ETSYE

-1490 MYVGTPSTV
+1490 MHVGTPGAV

-1509 KNNSLSKDYGTVQ
+1509 KNNSLSEDYGTVQ
-1522 AYRGYFYGGGLS
+1522 ARYVYFYGGGLS
-1534 FSYELSNYTDNAVVL
+1534 FSYGLSNHTNDPVVL

-1560 TSTASGGTSA
+1560 KTRARGNTVA
-1570 YGGGIDFQGN
+1570 YGGGIDFQG
-1580 QSSHASD
+1580 STGGYASD

-1593 VTVRGNQAAN
+1593 VTVRGNQATY
-1603 GGGGIYGSFHW
+1603 GGGIYGSFHW
-1614 AKNLTVTENS
+1614 AKNLTVTENTAVS
-1624 AASGGG
+1624 GSGGG
-1630 WHTGPAGS
+1630 WHTGLS
-1638 YYAKRQVIVEDSV
+1638 SDDYAKRQVIVEDSV
-1651 FTKNTATNGGGIYF
+1651 FTKNTANNGGGIYF
-1665 SGVSKNGYTYTITE
+1665 NHVSKAGYTYTITE

-1691 ASSYGGGVYVSPV
+1691 ASGYGGGVYMNPYSTK
-1704 NGSLYYYFDF
+1704 NLYYFDF

-1721 VTDNAPNTRGQNLYV
+1721 VTANAPNTRGQNLYV

-1750 FLGTDSIRIEP
+1750 FLGTDSIRILP
-1761 TTGNYNGTVALDM
+1761 TTGDYNGTLALDM
-1774 TKVKFTPDEEGQS
+1774 TKVKFTPEEEGQS

-1819 NAGNVIFK
+1819 GAGNVIFK

-1832 KLEIGGLSANAEQQG
+1832 KLGIGGLSKNEAQQG

-1870 GEAWSDYI
+1870 GETSSDYI
-1878 ALTGTPVRTQ
+1878 TLTGTPVRTQ
-1888 LGAVA
+1888 LGAVT

-1912 DGMNG
+1912 DGING
-1917 KDTNKGLSPKEAVK
+1917 KDTNKGLSPKDAVK

-1960 IWMCGSVTLEKDPA
+1960 IWMCGPVTLEKDA
-1974 GKEITLSL
+1974 GGKEITLSL
-1982 PQSIVSE
+1982 PQSVVSE
-1989 TYKEYEKSQSR
+1989 TYQEYEKSQSR

-2039 LTNAVAISVSFH
+2039 LTNALETSVSFY

-2073 VYLDGGSLEVDQS
+2073 VSLYGGSLEVDQS
-2086 FTPTQEDAEN
+2086 FTPTQTDAEN
-2096 DEKYGIQ
+2096 DEKYGVQ

-2108 KRYGGSW
+2108 KRYSSYW
-2115 GAVTFASDHS
+2115 GAVSFASDNS
-2125 SALLKGNAYLGNP
+2125 SALLKGNAYLGNA
-2138 SPSGGS
+2138 SASSGYDV
-2144 RIFYVTADHASI
+2144 IFHVTADHASI
-2156 TMQGDSIIRGSI
+2156 TMQGDSIIRGSY

-2189 NETYV
+2189 NYNYV
-2194 IYNYDNYS
+2194 IYNYSYS
-2202 DSLGLFEMTMEGKS
+2202 DSTPGLFEMTLEGKS
-2216 HARAD
+2216 HARAN
-2221 SGDSF
+2221 SGNSF
-2226 WYEYGSQTAA
+2226 WYEYGGQTAA
-2236 KISLYDEAQIT
+2236 KISLYDEAQTT
-2247 GRWVGSDYQGTGY
+2247 GGWVQGSTYQSTGY

-2271 QGGKDAPV
+2271 QGGEDAPV
-2279 IDMLNGTMSWVGG
+2279 INVSGTLSWIGG

-2307 VSFSGLSAPVATDVG
+2307 VSFNGLSAPVATDVG

-2336 IVSTNSSYGV
+2336 IVSSNYSYGV
-2346 ELYMYYSSRS
+2346 GLYMYYYNNNSSS
-2356 SYNSRSWDKTTPFT
+2356 NRSWDKTTPFT
-2370 IHLTDNASIGYR
+2370 IHLTDNASIGC
-2382 SDATFFSPIRVYQS
+2382 SPNTTGFSPIRVEQYIS
-2396 IGMSA
+2396 GSA
-2401 AEEHAIKALYMM
+2401 ATEQTIKDRYMM

-2435 IYSYSSMDSSVNVD
+2435 IYSYGNMSSSVNVD

-2457 TVIFKDNAGVEQTTS
+2457 TVIFKDNASVEQTTS
-2472 TLNSSSY
+2472 TLNAEGY
-2479 SNYPLISA
+2479 EEYPLVTA

-2520 EMELDGTAEVKGH
+2520 EMELDGTAEVKGP
-2533 IWLLGKNAADGT
+2533 IWLLGKNVADGT
-2545 TGHITLT
+2545 TGNITLT

-2570 NCMGQIVVAPGGT
+2570 NYMGQIVVAPGGT
-2583 VQEAS
+2583 VADAS

-2603 VDVDLKAMKPNIVL
+2603 VNVDLKAMKPNIVL

-2623 YLSTNGNDTNDG
+2623 YLSSYGNDTNDG

-2713 VSAGAYSTDA
+2713 VSVGAYSTAA

-2746 DGGSGGKFALSGA
+2746 NGGSGGKFALSGP

-2769 YVDTGELSREVQL
+2769 YVSTGELSREVRL

-2800 GSTGLS
+2800 GSTSLP

-2827 AVIEDFSVKNYNHG
+2827 AVIEDFSVKNYNHVRG
-2841 SAAGYTQHVAILSVS
+2841 SSGYTQHVAILSVD
-2856 GTNSA
+2856 GTKSA

-2908 NTLQGPLWTIP
+2908 NTLQGPLWTAP
-2919 GNSYAGSADNQRTS
+2919 GSSYSGSGDHQRTG

-2984 SNLGNESS
+2984 SRLGNETS

-3034 NESVAPVPT
+3034 NESVAPIPT
-3043 GGEPTG
+3043 EGEPTG

-3070 GSGCVADDPF
+3070 GSACVADDPF

-3103 YTGTGATPAGNLV
+3103 YTGTGSTPAGNLV

-3168 KAVFVNGDQGT
+3168 KAVFVNGDKGT

-3223 HASHRNHYVVYATGT
+3223 HAIHRNHYVVYATGT

-3283 MGNGLHKTGSYCYD
+3283 MGNGLHKAGSYCYD

-3332 VVVGSGSKLVLT
+3332 VVVGSGSKLILT
-3344 EGAGLERNNVAG
+3344 EGAGLERNNVSG

-3366 MEPINTKGGGV
+3366 MQPINTKGGGV

-3397 AITGSSIYLM
+3397 AITGSSIYLT

-3421 NKVNIGGEIYLGGQQ
+3421 NRVNIGGEIYLGGQQ

-3483 VTFST
+3483 FTFST

-3494 EVLPGNVSNPGEKN
+3494 EVLPGNVSNPGQKN

-3544 IYEMFKDA
+3544 IYDMFQDA

-3565 IEVPDGTLLTITNG
+3565 IEVPEGTLLAITNG

-3600 GFDTT
+3600 DFDTT
-3605 VGIHHADNEKQ
+3605 VGIHHSDNEKQ

-3662 GHSNTTES
+3662 GHSNATES

-3696 FLAGELKSHQ
+3696 FLAGELKRHQ
-3706 LGGHNYQAGR
+3706 LGDRSYQAGN
-3716 TLLTNNVN
+3716 TLFTNNVN
-3724 NNLKTKTLPGTNGVV
+3724 NNLKTKILPGTNGVV
-3739 EGSGAGIE
+3739 EGSSAGIE

-3775 KLGED
+3775 KLGENE
-3780 KSGKGIIGGSDVY
+3780 SGKGIIGGSDVY
-3793 QNGELTISNNVYF
+3793 QNGEITISHNVYF

-3880 LTSEVSRY
+3880 LTSELSRY

-3897 PGTSEE
+3897 PNTSEE

-3926 NGNDKNNGQHPETA
+3926 NGVDTNNGQYPETA

-3967 DGMSFIYPTGY
+3967 DGVSFIYPTGY
-3978 SYDGGVVAL
+3978 SYDGGVVVL

-4193 LKDEVD
+4193 LKEEVD

-4227 QVDSEHSSYILGKTV
+4227 QVDSECSSYILGKTV

-4248 VESEDTSG
+4248 VESEDTSS
-4256 NLELQDWTVLNV
+4256 NLELQDWAVLNV

-4274 FLAVYEHHNR
+4274 FLAVYEYHNR
-4284 DDGAPYGSG
+4284 DKNAPYGSG
-4293 AYTQAGRA
+4293 AYTEVGRA
-4301 DVDGA
+4301 DVNGA

-4351 DLSSTSPLLYMALTK
+4351 DLSSASPLLYMALTK

-4424 EFPVSSFGTAQD
+4424 GFPVSSLGTAQD
-4436 RMDYMRNQDALGE
+4436 RRDYMRNKDALGE
-4449 ASLNK
+4449 TSLNK
-4454 ASAQFK
+4454 ASAQFR

>member
-26 ANSAASTAQTQG
+26 ANSAAATAQTQG

-57 QSGENLPENIVMN
+57 QSGENLPENIVIN

-81 PAPASE
+81 AAPASE

-96 TPAESD
+96 TPAASE
-102 SAPAASST
+102 SAPAADST
-110 STPAASDSAPA
+110 STP
-121 ASDSAPAASST
+121 
-132 STSAA
+132 AA
-137 SESAPAANSTSAPAA
+137 SESAPAASSASAPAASESAPAASSASAPAA

-207 AASSDR
+207 AASSDS

-239 VDPSYLETHKAESD
+239 VDPSYLETQKAESD

-285 SQSVPVSGGTS
+285 SQSVPVSG
-296 ESVPVSG
+296 
-303 GTSESVPAS
+303 
-312 GSTSESVSA
+312 
-321 SGSTSESVPASGST
+321 STSESVPAS
-335 SESSSASGSTSV
+335 
-347 SASAPGSTTESG
+347 
-359 SAPGS
+359 GS

-370 APSSTPESV
+370 APSSTPESGS
-379 PAPGSA
+379 APGSA
-385 AVSTPAPGST
+385 AVSTPAPSST

-422 GLVEQAG
+422 GFVEQAG

-448 PEQEKGFFAGV
+448 PEQEKGFFAGA

-474 KDLAAFALSSNYVPA
+474 KDLAAFALSSNYVPE

-522 TVDQVTIYMMNPLE
+522 TMDQVTIYMMNPLE
-536 IKTGQQV
+536 ITTGQQV

-656 MGYAIQFKE
+656 MGYALQFKE

-747 SGVVIYWNP
+747 AGVVIYWNP
-756 GEQLTINGST
+756 GGQLTINGST

-896 LNDRASVIGGSYIQ
+896 LNDRAAVIGGSYIQ
-910 VAFHAAAGEKPNPIM
+910 VSFNAAAGEKPNPIM

-962 AFKGDK
+962 VFKGDK
-968 VAAGKAL
+968 AAAGKAL

-1003 SVTADR
+1003 SVTADQ
-1009 EHTLVLTAAKDYSAI
+1009 EHTLVLMAAKDYSAI
-1024 YVDPVRGDDSY
+1024 YVDPIRGDDSY
-1035 DGITCDFPVQTV
+1035 DGITCEFPVKTV
-1047 GRALALLQQNVPD
+1047 DRALALLQQNVPD
-1060 IIEKRKKAHEAGADP
+1060 MIEKRTQAYEAGADP

-1092 TVEINDVQNWNW
+1092 TVEINDAQNWNW

-1128 DGATGKLHTRP
+1128 DGAAGKLHTRP

-1187 SLTLTSNAELFGT
+1187 RLTLTSNAELFGT
-1200 SEVEE
+1200 SEAAE

-1245 VTLDSS
+1245 VTLDSG
-1251 WTGAIHGFSRGVLL
+1251 WTGGIHGFSRGVLL
-1265 CGQEVTMTM
+1265 CGQDVTMTM

-1309 YAAIGAGVL
+1309 YAGVGAGVL
-1318 VDAYQWKTG
+1318 VDGYQWKTG

-1333 TMKAGAITGNTIDR
+1333 TMKAGAITGNTIDC
-1347 YTPNYI
+1347 YTPSDYTDH
-1353 MSYMGGAGVQTYYG
+1353 MGGAGVQTHYG
-1367 EFEMGTKGADNSL
+1367 EFEMGTEGADNSL
-1380 CVVSGNR
+1380 CVVSGNC
-1387 LRRRSIGTNYND
+1387 LRRRRGINYNN
-1399 VLGVGISLRNNRTSN
+1399 VLGVGISIRNNRTSD
-1414 TDQPSFIMHSGTVS
+1414 TKQPSFIMHSGTVS
-1428 GNLVDDQPDINL
+1428 GNLVDDQPDLNL
-1440 MQYLYV
+1440 GQYLYV
-1446 YGIGIGTTSVS
+1446 YGIGIGTYSVS

-1466 SENRLKNLYNYK
+1466 SENRLENLYNYD
-1478 ENSYS
+1478 ENSYE

-1490 MYVGTPSTV
+1490 MHVGAPDVV

-1509 KNNSLSKDYGTVQ
+1509 KNNSLSDDYGTVQ
-1522 AYRGYFYGGGLS
+1522 AYRFYFYGGGLS
-1534 FSYELSNYTDNAVVL
+1534 FSYGLSDYTNNPVVL

-1560 TSTASGGTSA
+1560 KSIRNRVTNA
-1570 YGGGIDFQGN
+1570 YGGGIDFQG
-1580 QSSHASD
+1580 STGGYASN

-1593 VTVRGNQAAN
+1593 VTVRGNQATN
-1603 GGGGIYGSFHW
+1603 GGGIYGSFHW
-1614 AKNLTVTENS
+1614 AKNLTVTENTAVS
-1624 AASGGG
+1624 GNGGG
-1630 WHTGPAGS
+1630 WNTG
-1638 YYAKRQVIVEDSV
+1638 YASSGYAQRQVIVEDCV
-1651 FTKNTATNGGGIYF
+1651 FTKNTANNGGGIYLTY
-1665 SGVSKNGYTYTITE
+1665 VSRDGYTYTITE
-1679 SAPGKTKIQDNT
+1679 SAPGKTKIQENT
-1691 ASSYGGGVYVSPV
+1691 ASSSGGGVYMAPYSTK
-1704 NGSLYYYFDF
+1704 NLYYFDF

-1721 VTDNAPNTRGQNLYV
+1721 VTANAPNTSGQNLYV
-1736 SNLYNAAVYLLQGT
+1736 SNLYDAVVYLLQGT

-1761 TTGNYNGTVALDM
+1761 DTGTYYNGTLALDM
-1774 TKVKFTPDEEGQS
+1774 TKVQFTPDEEGQS

-1810 HLTINEQNF
+1810 HLTVNEQNF

-1832 KLEIGGLSANAEQQG
+1832 KLAIGGLSKNEAQQG

-1960 IWMCGSVTLEKDPA
+1960 IWMCGPVTLEKDAA

-1982 PQSIVSE
+1982 PQSVVSE
-1989 TYKEYEKSQSR
+1989 TYQEYEKSQSR

-2039 LTNAVAISVSFH
+2039 LTNALETSVSFH

-2086 FTPTQEDAEN
+2086 FTPTQTDAEN
-2096 DEKYGIQ
+2096 DEKYGVQ

-2108 KRYGGSW
+2108 KRYGSYW
-2115 GAVTFASDHS
+2115 GAVSFASDHS
-2125 SALLKGNAYLGNP
+2125 SALLKGNAYLGNA
-2138 SPSGGS
+2138 SESSGYDV
-2144 RIFYVTADHASI
+2144 IFHVTADHASI
-2156 TMQGDSIIRGSI
+2156 TMQGDSIIRGSY

-2189 NETYV
+2189 GYKYV
-2194 IYNYDNYS
+2194 IYTSNAYDNGRIP
-2202 DSLGLFEMTMEGKS
+2202 GLFEMTLEGKS
-2216 HARAD
+2216 HARAN

-2226 WYEYGSQTAA
+2226 WYEYGGQTAA

-2247 GRWVGSDYQGTGY
+2247 GRWEQESTYQGTGY
-2260 QKGSMSIIMGR
+2260 QRGSMSIIMGR
-2271 QGGKDAPV
+2271 QGGEDAPV
-2279 IDMLNGTMSWVGG
+2279 IDVSGTLSWTGG
-2292 QLYLEMNANAQLKGA
+2292 QLYLEMNANAQLKGE
-2307 VSFSGLSAPVATDVG
+2307 VSFTGLSAPVATDVG

-2336 IVSTNSSYGV
+2336 IVSSNYSYGV
-2346 ELYMYYSSRS
+2346 GLYMYY
-2356 SYNSRSWDKTTPFT
+2356 YNNNNSINKSWDKTTPFT
-2370 IHLTDNASIGYR
+2370 IHLTDNASIGH
-2382 SDATFFSPIRVYQS
+2382 SSNTTGFSPIRVEQYIS
-2396 IGMSA
+2396 TSA
-2401 AEEHAIKALYMM
+2401 ATEQTIKDRYMM

-2435 IYSYSSMDSSVNVD
+2435 IYSYGNMSSSVNVD

-2509 VYGQGASVKAW
+2509 IYGQGASVKAW
-2520 EMELDGTAEVKGH
+2520 EMELDGTVEVKGP
-2533 IWLLGKNAADGT
+2533 IWLPGKNVADGT
-2545 TGHITLT
+2545 TGNITLT

-2565 LHLAA
+2565 MHLAA

-2583 VQEAS
+2583 VQDAS

-2603 VDVDLKAMKPNIVL
+2603 ADVDLKAMKPNIVL

-2623 YLSTNGNDTNDG
+2623 YLSSYGNDTNDG

-2654 VEGYGN
+2654 IEGYGN
-2660 GSNIIIPDNL
+2660 GSNIVIPDNL

-2713 VSAGAYSTDA
+2713 VSVGAYSTAA

-2746 DGGSGGKFALSGA
+2746 NGGSGGKFALSGT

-2793 DMSTNLA
+2793 DPGTATLEA
-2800 GSTGLS
+2800 G
-2806 ASWSVGGFAL
+2806 WQVGGFAL
-2816 NILSGKVTLDG
+2816 NITSGKVTLDG
-2827 AVIEDFSVKNYNHG
+2827 AVIEDFSVKNYYHDSSSYSYTEHTSIISVDG
-2841 SAAGYTQHVAILSVS
+2841 TKAALEMR
-2856 GTNSA
+2856 
-2861 LAIKEGAIRNNLLDI
+2861 EGAIRNNLLDI
-2876 KSRQT
+2876 KYRRNSL
-2881 YTQSNA
+2881 QSNA

-2897 TFDMSGGEFSG
+2897 TFNMSGGEFSG
-2908 NTLQGPLWTIP
+2908 NTLQGPLWTTP

-2948 SGGKITGNTN
+2948 SGGKITGNAN

-2984 SNLGNESS
+2984 SNGGNESS

-3070 GSGCVADDPF
+3070 GSACVADDPF

-3168 KAVFVNGDQGT
+3168 KAVFVNGDKGT

-3283 MGNGLHKTGSYCYD
+3283 MGNGLHKAGSYCYD

-3407 GKEDAKEAAKLTLQ
+3407 GKEAAKDAAKLTLQ

-3448 APTQSVAIGIQGDYN
+3448 APTQSVAIGLQGDYN

-3483 VTFST
+3483 FTFST

-3494 EVLPGNVSNPGEKN
+3494 EVLPGNVSNPGQKN

-3544 IYEMFKDA
+3544 IYDMFKDA

-3565 IEVPDGTLLTITNG
+3565 IEVPDGTLLAITNG

-3600 GFDTT
+3600 DFDTT
-3605 VGIHHADNEKQ
+3605 VGIHHSDNEKQ

-3637 YDAETNLNELF
+3637 YNAETNLKELF

-3662 GHSNTTES
+3662 GHSNATES

-3696 FLAGELKSHQ
+3696 FLAGELKRHQ
-3706 LGGHNYQAGR
+3706 LGDRSYQAGN

-3739 EGSGAGIE
+3739 EGSSAGIE

-3793 QNGELTISNNVYF
+3793 QNGEITISNNVYF
-3806 EGNVFLEG
+3806 EGNIFLEG

-3967 DGMSFIYPTGY
+3967 GGMSFIYPTGY

-4193 LKDEVD
+4193 LKEEVD

-4212 NAVPGRQVISYPGDS
+4212 NAAPGRQVISYPGDS

-4248 VESEDTSG
+4248 VESEDASG

-4424 EFPVSSFGTAQD
+4424 GFPVSSLGTAQD
-4436 RMDYMRNQDALGE
+4436 RRDYMRNQDALGQT
-4449 ASLNK
+4449 SLNK
-4454 ASAQFK
+4454 ASAQFR

>member
-57 QSGENLPENIVMN
+57 QSGENLPENIVIN

-81 PAPASE
+81 PAPA
-87 SAPAASSTS
+87 
-96 TPAESD
+96 SD

-121 ASDSAPAASST
+121 ASST

-137 SESAPAANSTSAPAA
+137 SESTPAANSTSAPAA

-207 AASSDR
+207 AASSDS

-296 ESVPVSG
+296 ESSSASGSTSQSVPMSG
-303 GTSESVPAS
+303 GTSESVP
-312 GSTSESVSA
+312 A

-335 SESSSASGSTSV
+335 SESSSASGSTSE
-347 SASAPGSTTESG
+347 SASASGSTAESG
-359 SAPGS
+359 SASGSTSESVPASGSTPESVPASGS

-395 PEAAQVPGT
+395 PEAAQVPGN

-780 SAPLKTLTMAI
+780 SAPLKTLTKAI
-791 EMAKKNNTTRIVCMR
+791 EMAKKSNTTRIVCMR

-823 LPYDEGTNTFQL
+823 LPYDEGTKTFQL

-848 NWDQGLPILNAADGY
+848 NWDQGLPILNVAEGY
-863 NLSIQNVT
+863 NLSIQNVI

-910 VAFHAAAGEKPNPIM
+910 VTFDATNSKAPNPIM
-925 VNSQTGVS
+925 VNSNIGVG

-947 SGTPLVQATEELVNT
+947 SGTVLVQATDSLVST
-962 AFKGDK
+962 AYSNDK
-968 VAAGKAL
+968 DAAGKAL
-975 APNFALDKANTTPST
+975 AGWFKLDAANTTPST
-990 EGGQNQVIWSLEQ
+990 EGGQNQVVWSLEQ
-1003 SVTADR
+1003 SVKQDNQ
-1009 EHTLVLTAAKDYSAI
+1009 HTLVLSAAKDYSAI
-1024 YVDPVRGDDSY
+1024 YVDPKRGDDTY
-1035 DGITCDFPVQTV
+1035 DGITCDFPVATV
-1047 GRALALLQQNVPD
+1047 KRALEILAQNVPE
-1060 IIEKRKKAHEAGADP
+1060 IIKKREEAAAADAERE
-1075 TDIDDNYPLP
+1075 DIDDNYPLP
-1085 GLILICS
+1085 GLILVCS
-1092 TVEINDVQNWNW
+1092 TIEITGEQNWDW
-1104 SQYHWEDYNGQEVR
+1104 SEYHWNDYDGKEVR

-1128 DGATGKLHTRP
+1128 DGETGKLHTRP
-1139 EYLLRVGAGGS
+1139 EYLLRVGAGGR

-1218 GVAIVAGVK
+1218 GVAIVAGVQ
-1227 TAFHWTSSVS
+1227 TAFHWTPSVPK
-1237 RQTTTAAT
+1237 QTTTAAT
-1245 VTLDSS
+1245 VTLDSG
-1251 WTGAIHGFSRGVLL
+1251 WTGGIHGFSRGVLL
-1265 CGQEVTMTM
+1265 CGQDVTMTM

-1309 YAAIGAGVL
+1309 YAAAGAGVL
-1318 VDAYQWKTG
+1318 VDGYQWKTG

-1347 YTPNYI
+1347 YSQISGYAG
-1353 MSYMGGAGVQTYYG
+1353 YMGGAGVQTYYG

-1387 LRRRSIGTNYND
+1387 LRRRSSGTIYSD
-1399 VLGVGISLRNNRTSN
+1399 VLGVGVSIRNDRTSN

-1440 MQYLYV
+1440 RSSYYV
-1446 YGIGIGTTSVS
+1446 YGIGIGTYNIS

-1466 SENRLKNLYNYK
+1466 SENRLENWYNYDSTY
-1478 ENSYS
+1478 N

-1490 MYVGTPSTV
+1490 MHVGAPSDV
-1499 PNIVIRNLTV
+1499 PDIVIRNLTV
-1509 KNNSLSKDYGTVQ
+1509 KNNSLSEDYGTVQ
-1522 AYRGYFYGGGLS
+1522 AYRVYFYGGGLS
-1534 FSYELSNYTDNAVVL
+1534 FSYGLSDYTNNPVVL

-1560 TSTASGGTSA
+1560 KTRARGGTSA
-1570 YGGGIDFQGN
+1570 LGGGIDFQGS
-1580 QSSHASD
+1580 QSTYASD

-1593 VTVRGNQAAN
+1593 VTVRGNQATN
-1603 GGGGIYGSFHW
+1603 GGGIYGSFHW
-1614 AKNLTVTENS
+1614 AKNLTVTENT
-1624 AASGGG
+1624 AANSGGG
-1630 WHTGPAGS
+1630 WYTGLAGS
-1638 YYAKRQVIVEDSV
+1638 NYAKRQVIVEDSV
-1651 FTKNTATNGGGIYF
+1651 FTKNTANNGGGIYF
-1665 SGVSKNGYTYTITE
+1665 NHVSKDGYTYTITE
-1679 SAPGKTKIQDNT
+1679 SAPGKTKIQENT
-1691 ASSYGGGVYVSPV
+1691 ASGYGGGVYMSP
-1704 NGSLYYYFDF
+1704 NSTKNLYYFDF

-1721 VTDNAPNTRGQNLYV
+1721 TTDNDPNTRGQNLYV
-1736 SNLYNAAVYLLQGT
+1736 SNLYNAVVYLLQGT
-1750 FLGTDSIRIEP
+1750 FLGTDSIRILP

-1832 KLEIGGLSANAEQQG
+1832 KLEIGGLSKNEAQQG

-1870 GEAWSDYI
+1870 GETWSDYI
-1878 ALTGTPVRTQ
+1878 TLTGTPVRTQ

-1917 KDTNKGLSPKEAVK
+1917 KDTNKGLSPKDAVK

-1939 MEQYQQKPPMETQ
+1939 MEQYQQQPPMETQ

-1960 IWMCGSVTLEKDPA
+1960 IWMCGPVTLEKDAA

-1982 PQSIVSE
+1982 PQSVVSE
-1989 TYKEYEKSQSR
+1989 TYQEYEKSQSR

-2039 LTNAVAISVSFH
+2039 LTNALETSVSFH

-2073 VYLDGGSLEVDQS
+2073 VSLYGGSLEVDQS
-2086 FTPTQEDAEN
+2086 FTPTQTDAEN
-2096 DEKYGIQ
+2096 DEKYGVQ

-2108 KRYGGSW
+2108 KRYSSYW
-2115 GAVTFASDHS
+2115 GAVSFASDNS
-2125 SALLKGNAYLGNP
+2125 SALLKGNAYLGNT

-2144 RIFYVTADHASI
+2144 CIFYVMADHASI
-2156 TMQGDSIIRGSI
+2156 TMQGNSIIRGSS
-2168 GIYRYYRRNIKVH
+2168 GIYRYYRGNIKVH

-2189 NETYV
+2189 NNTYG
-2194 IYNYDNYS
+2194 IYSYNNYI
-2202 DSLGLFEMTMEGKS
+2202 DSTPGLFEMTLEGKS
-2216 HARAD
+2216 HARATG
-2221 SGDSF
+2221 SNSSF
-2226 WYEYGSQTAA
+2226 WYEYGGQTAA

-2247 GRWVGSDYQGTGY
+2247 GRWVQDSTYQGTGY
-2260 QKGSMSIIMGR
+2260 QRGSMSIIMGR

-2279 IDMLNGTMSWVGG
+2279 IDMLNGTLSWTGG

-2307 VSFSGLSAPVATDVG
+2307 VQFSGLSAPVATDVG
-2322 KPKTYGIVMRDNAS
+2322 KPETYGVVMRDNAS
-2336 IVSTNSSYGV
+2336 IVSTNYNYGV
-2346 ELYMYYSSRS
+2346 ELYMYYYSS
-2356 SYNSRSWDKTTPFT
+2356 NSTNNRSWDKTTPFT
-2370 IHLTDNASIGYR
+2370 IHLTDNASIGY
-2382 SDATFFSPIRVYQS
+2382 SSNTAAFSPIRVYQS
-2396 IGMSA
+2396 ISMNA
-2401 AEEHAIKALYMM
+2401 AEEQAIKDRYMM

-2435 IYSYSSMDSSVNVD
+2435 IYSYSSINSSVNVD

-2509 VYGQGASVKAW
+2509 IYGQGASVKAW
-2520 EMELDGTAEVKGH
+2520 EMELDGTAEVKGP
-2533 IWLLGKNAADGT
+2533 IWLLGKNVADGT

-2583 VQEAS
+2583 VVDAS

-2603 VDVDLKAMKPNIVL
+2603 ADVDLKAMKPNIVL

-2623 YLSTNGNDTNDG
+2623 YLSSYGNDTNDG

-2681 EEGGV
+2681 EAGGV

-2713 VSAGAYSTDA
+2713 VSAGAYSTSA

-2746 DGGSGGKFALSGA
+2746 DGGSGGKFALSGT

-2793 DMSTNLA
+2793 DPGTATLA
-2800 GSTGLS
+2800 GG
-2806 ASWSVGGFAL
+2806 WYVGGFAL
-2816 NILSGKVTLDG
+2816 NIFSGKVTMNG
-2827 AVIEDFSVKNYNHG
+2827 AVIEDFSVKNYSHESSSNSMEHTSIISVDG
-2841 SAAGYTQHVAILSVS
+2841 TDAALEM
-2856 GTNSA
+2856 
-2861 LAIKEGAIRNNLLDI
+2861 KEGAIRDNLLDI
-2876 KSRQT
+2876 KYRRNSL
-2881 YTQSNA
+2881 QSNA

-2897 TFDMSGGEFSG
+2897 TFNMSGGEFSG

-2939 SGSNSAMTL
+2939 SGSGSAMTL
-2948 SGGKITGNTN
+2948 SGGKITGNAN

-2984 SNLGNESS
+2984 SNGGNESS

-3034 NESVAPVPT
+3034 NESVAPIPT

-3157 QMNEQKCLVQM
+3157 QMNEQKCLLQM
-3168 KAVFVNGDQGT
+3168 KAVFVNGDKGT

-3191 TLGRNTDDPVQT
+3191 TLGRNTDGPVRT

-3214 CYEGEDPAE
+3214 CYEGEDPEE

-3283 MGNGLHKTGSYCYD
+3283 RGNGLHKAGSYCYD

-3311 KNIILRG
+3311 KNIIVRG

-3332 VVVGSGSKLVLT
+3332 VVVGSGSKLILT

-3377 RVEAGGEMLMDSG
+3377 RVEAGGEMLMNSG

-3483 VTFST
+3483 FTFST

-3530 DGKTPEKAIKTIGH
+3530 DGQTPEKAIKTIGR
-3544 IYEMFKDA
+3544 IYDMFKDA

-3565 IEVPDGTLLTITNG
+3565 IEVPEGKLLAITNG

-3591 IYYEGAEET
+3591 IYYEGAEEA

-3605 VGIHHADNEKQ
+3605 VGIHHADTEKQ

-3637 YDAETNLNELF
+3637 YDAETNLKELF

-3706 LGGHNYQAGR
+3706 LGGHSYQAGR

-3724 NNLKTKTLPGTNGVV
+3724 NNLKTKILPGTNGVV
-3739 EGSGAGIE
+3739 EGSSAGIE

-3793 QNGELTISNNVYF
+3793 QNGEITISSNVYF

-3814 NGRNGDTEEDRI
+3814 NGRNGDTQEDRI

-3940 VKTLQMAFERMRG
+3940 VATLQMAFERMRG

-3967 DGMSFIYPTGY
+3967 GGMSFIYPTGY

-4004 NGGSG
+4004 NGGSA

-4044 PLLGKDVPPAQK
+4044 PLLGKDVPLAQK

-4156 YPQGLEGQSIFLAS
+4156 YPQGVEGQSIFLAS

-4193 LKDEVD
+4193 LKEEVD

-4274 FLAVYEHHNR
+4274 FLAVYEYHNR

-4351 DLSSTSPLLYMALTK
+4351 DLSSASPLLYMALTK

-4449 ASLNK
+4449 TSLNK

>member
-1 MKLRT
+1 M
-6 RLAAMV
+6 
-12 LTILLTAQLPVSVF
+12 
-26 ANSAASTAQTQG
+26 
-38 QIVVTDE
+38 
-45 NGQEQI
+45 
-51 LTAEQL
+51 
-57 QSGENLPENIVMN
+57 
-70 NETTQTQETET
+70 
-81 PAPASE
+81 
-87 SAPAASSTS
+87 
-96 TPAESD
+96 
-102 SAPAASST
+102 
-110 STPAASDSAPA
+110 
-121 ASDSAPAASST
+121 
-132 STSAA
+132 
-137 SESAPAANSTSAPAA
+137 
-152 SESTPTAS
+152 
-160 SEERVDLDL
+160 
-169 PLVQNTDDKTQ
+169 QNTDDKTQ

-239 VDPSYLETHKAESD
+239 VDPSYLETQKAESD
-253 STSSSTSESVSES
+253 SASSSTSESVSES

-296 ESVPVSG
+296 ENGSVSGGTSENGSVSG
-303 GTSESVPAS
+303 GTSES
-312 GSTSESVSA
+312 GSA

-335 SESSSASGSTSV
+335 AESGSAPGSTSESVPASGSTAESGSASGSTSV
-347 SASAPGSTTESG
+347 STSAS
-359 SAPGS
+359 GS

-385 AVSTPAPGST
+385 AVSTPAPSST

-522 TVDQVTIYMMNPLE
+522 TMDQVTIYMMNPLE

-615 GFVLDFYQQESA
+615 GFMLDFYQQETA
-627 RVWNT
+627 RMWNA
-632 AASLAAQKYETPV
+632 AASLAAEKYETPV

-665 SDREIDQLELVQAPY
+665 ADREIDQLELVQAPY

-747 SGVVIYWNP
+747 AGVVIYWNP
-756 GEQLTINGST
+756 GGQLTINGST
-766 YPAGSDVDRTGLAP
+766 YPAGSDIDRTGLAP

-806 TLEINKST
+806 TLEINNST

-823 LPYDEGTNTFQL
+823 LPYDAGTKTFQL

-848 NWDQGLPILNAADGY
+848 NWDQGLPILNVADGY
-863 NLSIQNVT
+863 NLSIQNVI

-896 LNDRASVIGGSYIQ
+896 LNDRAAVIGGSYIQ
-910 VAFHAAAGEKPNPIM
+910 VAFDAAAGEKPNPIM

-968 VAAGKAL
+968 DAAGKAL

-1024 YVDPVRGDDSY
+1024 YVDPKRGDDSY
-1035 DGITCDFPVQTV
+1035 DGITCEFPVQTV
-1047 GRALALLQQNVPD
+1047 GRALALLQQTVPD
-1060 IIEKRKKAHEAGADP
+1060 IIEKRKQAYKGGADP

-1118 PVIMAHDDAA
+1118 PVIMAHDDPA
-1128 DGATGKLHTRP
+1128 DSSTGGKLHTRP

-1167 SITSDVSVL
+1167 SITSEMSVL

-1200 SEVEE
+1200 SEAAE

-1218 GVAIVAGVK
+1218 GAAIVAGVK
-1227 TAFHWTSSVS
+1227 TAFHWTPSVP

-1245 VTLDSS
+1245 VTLDSG
-1251 WTGAIHGFSRGVLL
+1251 WTGGIHGFSRGVLL
-1265 CGQEVTMTM
+1265 CGQDVTMTM

-1309 YAAIGAGVL
+1309 YAAAGAGVL

-1347 YTPNYI
+1347 YSQISGYAG
-1353 MSYMGGAGVQTYYG
+1353 YMGGAGVQTYYG
-1367 EFEMGTKGADNSL
+1367 EFEMGTKDADNSL

-1387 LRRRSIGTNYND
+1387 LRRRSSGTNYSD
-1399 VLGVGISLRNNRTSN
+1399 VLGVGISIRNDRTSN

-1440 MQYLYV
+1440 RSSYYV
-1446 YGIGIGTTSVS
+1446 YGIGIGTFNIS

-1466 SENRLKNLYNYK
+1466 SENRLENWYNYDSTY
-1478 ENSYS
+1478 N

-1490 MYVGTPSTV
+1490 MHVGTPSDV
-1499 PNIVIRNLTV
+1499 PDIVIRNLTV
-1509 KNNSLSKDYGTVQ
+1509 KNNSLSDDYGTVQ
-1522 AYRGYFYGGGLS
+1522 AYRFYFYGGGLS
-1534 FSYELSNYTDNAVVL
+1534 FSNVLSNYTNNPVVL
-1549 LENVQVLDNAV
+1549 LENVQVLDNVVKSIRNRV
-1560 TSTASGGTSA
+1560 TNA
-1570 YGGGIDFQGN
+1570 YGGGIEFQGS
-1580 QSSHASD
+1580 QSSYASD

-1593 VTVRGNQAAN
+1593 VTVRGNQATY
-1603 GGGGIYGSFHW
+1603 GGGIYGSFHW
-1614 AKNLTVTENS
+1614 AKNLTVTGNTAFS
-1624 AASGGG
+1624 YGGG
-1630 WHTGPAGS
+1630 WSTGPTGRN
-1638 YYAKRQVIVEDSV
+1638 YEKRQVIVEDSV
-1651 FTKNTATNGGGIYF
+1651 FTKNTANNGGGIYF
-1665 SGVSKNGYTYTITE
+1665 SGAPKPGYTYTITE
-1679 SAPGKTKIQDNT
+1679 SAPGKTKIQENT
-1691 ASSYGGGVYVSPV
+1691 ASSSGGGVYLSPSD
-1704 NGSLYYYFDF
+1704 NSYYFDF

-1721 VTDNAPNTRGQNLYV
+1721 ITANAPNTSGQNLYV
-1736 SNLYNAAVYLLQGT
+1736 SYLYNAVVYLLQGT

-1832 KLEIGGLSANAEQQG
+1832 KLEIGGLSQNEAQKG

-1870 GEAWSDYI
+1870 GETSSDYI
-1878 ALTGTPVRTQ
+1878 TLTGTPVRTQ

-1917 KDTNKGLSPKEAVK
+1917 KDTNRGLSPKEAVK

-1939 MEQYQQKPPMETQ
+1939 MKQYQKEPPMETQ

-1960 IWMCGSVTLEKDPA
+1960 IWMCGPVTLEKDA
-1974 GKEITLSL
+1974 GGKEITLSL
-1982 PQSIVSE
+1982 PQSVVSE
-1989 TYKEYEKSQSR
+1989 TYQEYEKSQSR

-2039 LTNAVAISVSFH
+2039 LTNALETSVSFY

-2073 VYLDGGSLEVDQS
+2073 VSLYGGSLEVDQS
-2086 FTPTQEDAEN
+2086 FTPTQTDAEN
-2096 DEKYGIQ
+2096 DEKYGVQ

-2108 KRYGGSW
+2108 KRTSSYW
-2115 GAVTFASDHS
+2115 GAVSFASDHS

-2144 RIFYVTADHASI
+2144 HIFYVMADHARI
-2156 TMQGDSIIRGSI
+2156 TMQGGSIIRGSS
-2168 GIYRYYRRNIKVH
+2168 GIYRYYRENIEVH

-2189 NETYV
+2189 NNTYG
-2194 IYNYDNYS
+2194 IYSSNNYS
-2202 DSLGLFEMTMEGKS
+2202 DSPGLFEMTMEGKS
-2216 HARAD
+2216 HARVT
-2221 SGDSF
+2221 GNNNF
-2226 WYEYGSQTAA
+2226 WYEYGPQTAA

-2247 GRWVGSDYQGTGY
+2247 GRWIQSPTYQTSGY

-2279 IDMLNGTMSWVGG
+2279 IDMLNGTLSWTGG

-2307 VSFSGLSAPVATDVG
+2307 VQFSGLSAPVATDVG

-2336 IVSTNSSYGV
+2336 IVSTSYGYGV
-2346 ELYMYYSSRS
+2346 ELYMDYYGSNSSG
-2356 SYNSRSWDKTTPFT
+2356 YNRSWDKTTPFT
-2370 IHLTDNASIGYR
+2370 IHLTDNASIGP
-2382 SDATFFSPIRVYQS
+2382 SSNTTAFSPIRVYQS
-2396 IGMSA
+2396 INMNA
-2401 AEEHAIKALYMM
+2401 AEEQAIKALYMM

-2435 IYSYSSMDSSVNVD
+2435 IYSYSSINSSVNVD

-2520 EMELDGTAEVKGH
+2520 EMELDGTVEVKGP
-2533 IWLLGKNAADGT
+2533 IWLLGKNVADGT
-2545 TGHITLT
+2545 TGNITLT

-2583 VQEAS
+2583 VQDAS

-2603 VDVDLKAMKPNIVL
+2603 ADVDLKAMKPNIVL

-2654 VEGYGN
+2654 VKGYGN
-2660 GSNIIIPDNL
+2660 GSNIVIPDNL

-2681 EEGGV
+2681 EAGGV

-2699 RRMDGIIYTMPLIT
+2699 RRMDGTIYTMPLIT
-2713 VSAGAYSTDA
+2713 VSVGAYSTDA

-2793 DMSTNLA
+2793 DMSTNIA
-2800 GSTGLS
+2800 GSTGLPG
-2806 ASWSVGGFAL
+2806 SWSVGGFAL

-2827 AVIEDFSVKNYNHG
+2827 AVIEDFSVKNYNHARD
-2841 SAAGYTQHVAILSVS
+2841 SSGYMQHVAILSVD
-2856 GTNSA
+2856 GTRSA

-2881 YTQSNA
+2881 YRQSNA

-2908 NTLQGPLWTIP
+2908 NTLQGPLWTTP
-2919 GNSYAGSADNQRTS
+2919 GISYTGSADNQRTS

-2939 SGSNSAMTL
+2939 SGSGSAMTL

-3034 NESVAPVPT
+3034 NESVAPIPT

-3168 KAVFVNGDQGT
+3168 KAVFVNGDKGT

-3191 TLGRNTDDPVQT
+3191 TLGRNTDEPVRT

-3214 CYEGEDPAE
+3214 CYEGENPEE

-3238 VYNDLYE
+3238 VYNDLYK

-3283 MGNGLHKTGSYCYD
+3283 RGNGLHKTGSYCYD

-3332 VVVGSGSKLVLT
+3332 VVVGSGSKLILT

-3483 VTFST
+3483 FTFST

-3494 EVLPGNVSNPGEKN
+3494 EVLPGNVSNPGEKS

-3524 NGDDKN
+3524 NGDDNN
-3530 DGKTPEKAIKTIGH
+3530 DGQTPEKAIKTIGH
-3544 IYEMFKDA
+3544 IYDMFKDA

-3565 IEVPDGTLLTITNG
+3565 IEVPEGRLLAITNG

-3591 IYYEGAEET
+3591 VYYEGAEEA

-3605 VGIHHADNEKQ
+3605 VGIHHADTEKQ

-3637 YDAETNLNELF
+3637 YNAETNLKELF

-3662 GHSNTTES
+3662 GHSNATES

-3706 LGGHNYQAGR
+3706 LGGHNYQAGN

-3739 EGSGAGIE
+3739 EGSSAGIE

-3793 QNGELTISNNVYF
+3793 QNGEITISSNVYF

-3814 NGRNGDTEEDRI
+3814 NGRNGDTQEDRI

-3903 DFLGTGEN
+3903 DFLRTGEN

-3940 VKTLQMAFERMRG
+3940 VQTLRMAFERMRG

-4004 NGGSG
+4004 NGGSA

-4044 PLLGKDVPPAQK
+4044 PLLGKDVPLAQK

-4193 LKDEVD
+4193 LKEEVD

-4274 FLAVYEHHNR
+4274 FLAVYEYHNR

-4351 DLSSTSPLLYMALTK
+4351 DLSSASPLLYMALTK

-4424 EFPVSSFGTAQD
+4424 GFPVSSFGTAQD
-4436 RMDYMRNQDALGE
+4436 RMDYMRNRDALGE
-4449 ASLNK
+4449 TSLNK

>member
-57 QSGENLPENIVMN
+57 QSGENLPENIVIN

-81 PAPASE
+81 PAPA
-87 SAPAASSTS
+87 
-96 TPAESD
+96 SD

-121 ASDSAPAASST
+121 ASSTSAP
-132 STSAA
+132 AA
-137 SESAPAANSTSAPAA
+137 SESAPAANSTSAPAASSTSASAA

-207 AASSDR
+207 AASSD
-213 SVPSDEEEEKE
+213 SAVPSDEEEEKE

-239 VDPSYLETHKAESD
+239 VDPSYLETQKAESD

-266 ESTSES
+266 ESTGES

-296 ESVPVSG
+296 ESGS
-303 GTSESVPAS
+303 AS
-312 GSTSESVSA
+312 GSTSESVPA

-335 SESSSASGSTSV
+335 SESSSASGSTSE
-347 SASAPGSTTESG
+347 SASASGSTAESG
-359 SAPGS
+359 SASGS

-370 APSSTPESV
+370 APSSTPESGSASGSTSVSTSAPGSTPESV
-379 PAPGSA
+379 PASSSA
-385 AVSTPAPGST
+385 AVSTPAPSST

-422 GLVEQAG
+422 GFVEQAG

-474 KDLAAFALSSNYVPA
+474 KDLAAFALSSNYVPE

-665 SDREIDQLELVQAPY
+665 SDREVDQLELVQAPY

-720 RARTMARMAVQ
+720 QARTMARMAVQ

-756 GEQLTINGST
+756 GGQLTINGSV

-823 LPYDEGTNTFQL
+823 LPYDEGTKTFQL

-848 NWDQGLPILNAADGY
+848 NWDQGLPVLNVADGY

-910 VAFHAAAGEKPNPIM
+910 VSFDAAAGEKPNPIM

-1024 YVDPVRGDDSY
+1024 YVDPERGDDSY
-1035 DGITCDFPVQTV
+1035 DGITCEFPVKTV
-1047 GRALALLQQNVPD
+1047 DRALALLQQTVPD
-1060 IIEKRKKAHEAGADP
+1060 MIEKRKKAHEAGANP

-1092 TVEINDVQNWNW
+1092 TVEINDEQNWNW

-1200 SEVEE
+1200 SEAAE

-1218 GVAIVAGVK
+1218 GVAIVAGVQ
-1227 TAFHWTSSVS
+1227 TAFHWTPSVPK
-1237 RQTTTAAT
+1237 QTTTAAT
-1245 VTLDSS
+1245 VTLDSG

-1274 DAGDIY
+1274 DAGNIY

-1318 VDAYQWKTG
+1318 VDAYQCAAG

-1347 YTPNYI
+1347 YAPSYI
-1353 MSYMGGAGVQTYYG
+1353 STYMGGAGVQTYYG

-1380 CVVSGNR
+1380 CVVSGNC
-1387 LRRRSIGTNYND
+1387 LRRRRGITYNN
-1399 VLGVGISLRNNRTSN
+1399 VLGVGISLRNNRTPN
-1414 TDQPSFIMHSGTVS
+1414 KQPSFIMHSGTVS
-1428 GNLVDDQPDINL
+1428 GNLVDDQPDLNL
-1440 MQYLYV
+1440 AQYLYV
-1446 YGIGIGTTSVS
+1446 YGIGIGTYSVS

-1466 SENRLKNLYNYK
+1466 SENRLENLYNDG
-1478 ENSYS
+1478 NSYA

-1490 MYVGTPSTV
+1490 MHVGAPSDV
-1499 PNIVIRNLTV
+1499 PDIVIRNLTV
-1509 KNNSLSKDYGTVQ
+1509 KNNSLSEDYGTVQ
-1522 AYRGYFYGGGLS
+1522 AYRVYFYGGGLS
-1534 FSYELSNYTDNAVVL
+1534 FSYELSNYTNNPVVL
-1549 LENVQVLDNAV
+1549 LENVQVLGNAV
-1560 TSTASGGTSA
+1560 KSRASGGTSA
-1570 YGGGIDFQGN
+1570 LGGGIDFQGS
-1580 QSSHASD
+1580 QSTYASD

-1593 VTVRGNQAAN
+1593 VTVRGNQATN
-1603 GGGGIYGSFHW
+1603 GGGIYGSFHW
-1614 AKNLTVTENS
+1614 AKNLTVTENT
-1624 AASGGG
+1624 AANSGGG
-1630 WHTGPAGS
+1630 WYTGPAGS
-1638 YYAKRQVIVEDSV
+1638 NYAKRQVIVEDSV
-1651 FTKNTATNGGGIYF
+1651 FTKNTANNGGGIYF
-1665 SGVSKNGYTYTITE
+1665 NHVSKDGYTYTITE
-1679 SAPGKTKIQDNT
+1679 SAPGKTKIQENT
-1691 ASSYGGGVYVSPV
+1691 ASSYGGGVYMAP
-1704 NGSLYYYFDF
+1704 GSGALYYFDF

-1721 VTDNAPNTRGQNLYV
+1721 VTDNDPNTRGQNLYV
-1736 SNLYNAAVYLLQGT
+1736 SYLYNAAVYLLQGT
-1750 FLGTDSIRIEP
+1750 FLGTDSICILP

-1832 KLEIGGLSANAEQQG
+1832 KLEIGGLSKNEAQQG

-1853 KPYSYPK
+1853 KSYSYPK

-1870 GEAWSDYI
+1870 GETSSDYI
-1878 ALTGTPVRTQ
+1878 TLTGTPVRTQ
-1888 LGAVA
+1888 LGAMA

-1917 KDTNKGLSPKEAVK
+1917 KDTNKGLSPKDAVK

-1960 IWMCGSVTLEKDPA
+1960 IWMCGPVTLEKDAA

-1982 PQSIVSE
+1982 PQSVVSE
-1989 TYKEYEKSQSR
+1989 TYQEYEKSQSR

-2039 LTNAVAISVSFH
+2039 LTNALETSVSFH

-2073 VYLDGGSLEVDQS
+2073 VSLYGGSLEVDQS
-2086 FTPTQEDAEN
+2086 FTPTQTDTEN

-2103 ISSYS
+2103 ISSDS
-2108 KRYGGSW
+2108 KRSSGS
-2115 GAVTFASDHS
+2115 GAVTFASDNS
-2125 SALLKGNAYLGNP
+2125 SALLKGNAYLGNT

-2144 RIFYVTADHASI
+2144 RIFYVMADHASI
-2156 TMQGDSIIRGSI
+2156 TMQGDSIIRGSS
-2168 GIYRYYRRNIKVH
+2168 GIYRYYRGNIKVH

-2189 NETYV
+2189 NNTYG
-2194 IYNYDNYS
+2194 IYSYNNYI
-2202 DSLGLFEMTMEGKS
+2202 DSTLGLFEMTMEGKS
-2216 HARAD
+2216 HARVTG
-2221 SGDSF
+2221 SSNSF
-2226 WYEYGSQTAA
+2226 WYEYGPQSAA

-2247 GRWVGSDYQGTGY
+2247 GRWVQGTSYQSAGY

-2271 QGGKDAPV
+2271 QGGEDAPV
-2279 IDMLNGTMSWVGG
+2279 IDMLNGTLSWTGG

-2307 VSFSGLSAPVATDVG
+2307 VQFSGLSAPVATDVG

-2336 IVSTNSSYGV
+2336 IVSTNYNYGV
-2346 ELYMYYSSRS
+2346 ELYMYYYSS
-2356 SYNSRSWDKTTPFT
+2356 NSTNNRSWDKTTPFT
-2370 IHLTDNASIGYR
+2370 IHLTDNASIGY
-2382 SDATFFSPIRVYQS
+2382 SSNTAAFSPIRVYQS
-2396 IGMSA
+2396 ISMNA
-2401 AEEHAIKALYMM
+2401 AEEQAIKDRYMM

-2435 IYSYSSMDSSVNVD
+2435 IYSYSSINSSVNVD

-2509 VYGQGASVKAW
+2509 IYGQGASVKAW
-2520 EMELDGTAEVKGH
+2520 EMELDGTAEVKGP
-2533 IWLLGKNAADGT
+2533 IWLLGKNVADGT
-2545 TGHITLT
+2545 TGNITLT

-2583 VQEAS
+2583 VQDAS

-2603 VDVDLKAMKPNIVL
+2603 ADVDLKAMKPNIVL

-2623 YLSTNGNDTNDG
+2623 YLSSYGNDTNDG

-2681 EEGGV
+2681 EAGGV

-2713 VSAGAYSTDA
+2713 VSAGAYSTSA

-2746 DGGSGGKFALSGA
+2746 DGGSGGKFALSGT

-2769 YVDTGELSREVQL
+2769 YVNTGVLSREVQL

-2793 DMSTNLA
+2793 DPGTATLA
-2800 GSTGLS
+2800 GG
-2806 ASWSVGGFAL
+2806 WYVGGFAL
-2816 NILSGKVTLDG
+2816 NIFSGKVTMNG
-2827 AVIEDFSVKNYNHG
+2827 AVIEDFSVKNYSHESSSNSMEHTSIISVNG
-2841 SAAGYTQHVAILSVS
+2841 TDAALEM
-2856 GTNSA
+2856 
-2861 LAIKEGAIRNNLLDI
+2861 KEGAIRDNLLDI
-2876 KSRQT
+2876 KYRRNSL
-2881 YTQSNA
+2881 QSNA

-2897 TFDMSGGEFSG
+2897 TFNMSGGEFSG

-2939 SGSNSAMTL
+2939 SGSGSAMTL
-2948 SGGKITGNTN
+2948 SGGKITGNAN
-2958 RLGIDETPAKNN
+2958 RLGIDETPAKKN

-2984 SNLGNESS
+2984 SNGGNESS

-3103 YTGTGATPAGNLV
+3103 YTGTGSTPAGNLV

-3128 AYLHNFHA
+3128 PYLHNFHA

-3142 LDRGRENIQVTTQLG
+3142 LDRGRESKQVTTQLG
-3157 QMNEQKCLVQM
+3157 QMDEQKCLLQM
-3168 KAVFVNGDQGT
+3168 KAVFVNGDKGT

-3283 MGNGLHKTGSYCYD
+3283 RGNGLHKTGSYCYD

-3332 VVVGSGSKLVLT
+3332 VVVGSGSKLILT

-3483 VTFST
+3483 FTFST

-3530 DGKTPEKAIKTIGH
+3530 DGKTPEKAIKTIGR
-3544 IYEMFKDA
+3544 IYDMFKDA

-3565 IEVPDGTLLTITNG
+3565 IEVPEGTLLAITNG

-3637 YDAETNLNELF
+3637 YDAETNWEELF

-3662 GHSNTTES
+3662 GHSNATES

-3696 FLAGELKSHQ
+3696 FLAGELKRHQ
-3706 LGGHNYQAGR
+3706 LGDRSYQAGN
-3716 TLLTNNVN
+3716 TLFTNNVN

-3806 EGNVFLEG
+3806 EGNIFLEG

-4351 DLSSTSPLLYMALTK
+4351 DLSSASPLLYMALTK

-4436 RMDYMRNQDALGE
+4436 RRDYMRNKDALGE